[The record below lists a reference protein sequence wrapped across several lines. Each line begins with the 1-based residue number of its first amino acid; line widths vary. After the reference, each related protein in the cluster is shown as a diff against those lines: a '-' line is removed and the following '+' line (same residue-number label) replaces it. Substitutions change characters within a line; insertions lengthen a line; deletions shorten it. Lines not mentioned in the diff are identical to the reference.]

1 MKRTKIR
8 NILLSALLA
17 LTVGMPTLSFADEGA
32 SAGSGTSGGTPTPY
46 AAGDK
51 DTVADPNTASSW
63 RDWGLDYSTQS
74 VGRIWTDKTVST
86 EDIVLTGADGT
97 MTIEKSSEADFLTA
111 FSALS
116 STSNLKSKI
125 AQPLD
130 IVLVL
135 DASGSMDDPMGNGD
149 STKRIDALKVAAN
162 SFIDEIAKQNA
173 NISDPAQQH
182 QVSLVKFSGKKS
194 NQVGNDTYR
203 EDGYTYNYSQVMKNL
218 TSCVGSSA
226 DDLKSTVNAIEP
238 AGATRADYGLELAAG
253 QTSGRENAKKI
264 VVFFTDGSPT
274 SSNGFEGKVA
284 SSAVSAAK
292 SMKDAGATI
301 YSVGI
306 FSGANPAPDPTNS
319 GTSRENKFMH
329 AVSSNYPT
337 ASYTNQGFMFD
348 NWVWNFGARATN
360 SDFYKAASNAAD
372 LKTLFDEIS
381 QEITSSTGLPTEV
394 HQGYDPSTSGYI
406 TFTDQLG
413 DYMKVDSFTTIVFAK
428 QLFKNPVKLTSGNV
442 DTYTFSGEAGNVL
455 YPSGN
460 LSSIVITV
468 TRSDNLA
475 TGDLVEVKVPAA
487 LIPLRHFQIDES
499 AGTGSVDLTFPIRV
513 FFESSV
519 KEDVASALANPD
531 ATLAAYIEA
540 NTTDDDV
547 AFYANKWNGGEDGD
561 VTATFTPAKSN
572 SYYYMTEETPI
583 YTDEACT
590 VPAKGALSA
599 DGTYY
604 YKRSWYE
611 VDNNGKASL
620 RSGAIR
626 FSGNIPEAWLGYIG
640 TDASGNAVL
649 KSGAPRLTYINELLT
664 LKDDNPTATAA
675 TVLNPVWSG
684 SNIACHLGNNGKL
697 VIEKPG
703 TLAISKSL
711 DIPEGYEHA
720 EFSNDAF
727 TFTIDIDEA
736 KGQKFPAEVRNAN
749 DEPVGNA
756 FTIAFDD
763 NGEATHSLKDGETL
777 YIRGLSTGWNYT
789 VSEQLTTGFDQ
800 VAPAENN
807 DPQAATGTIAA
818 GTQAKAEFINAYR
831 PSGTLD
837 GNKSLN
843 VRKVLKGRD
852 WTANDTFRFVLSPT
866 DNAPMP
872 LGENGEPANSIV
884 LTKKDLADGGY
895 AAGAFGNITYT
906 KPGTYV
912 YEISEDQDIGAGVG
926 MSLSQ
931 ARYRVDVTVTKELAE
946 QGDNA
951 IHQGIL
957 NVSSVMVQINDD
969 DGAIVQP
976 DNDDDGAIVQPDNGV
991 DAATFTNEFAAQ
1003 EAKWEPQ
1010 VKKEYTDNSGANPLA
1025 SGMFHFRIEAVTD
1038 NTPMPNN
1045 PMIGTVNADGS
1056 VTFEDI
1062 TFTSEMIDKSFEYR
1076 ITEVVQNAD
1085 GKWINVA
1092 DANESLLQTG
1102 MTYDKSTWIVRVD
1115 VTGEEVVVPT
1125 AGYRLADAAQ
1135 GPSAE
1140 SFATFHNSYTP
1151 ESVSVPAKDFAA
1163 GTKTLTGRDMLS
1175 NETFGFELLSADGA
1189 TQSAIANGAVHLEST
1204 SAVAQGGTNGHAAGF
1219 SFGDATF
1226 KKPGTYTFMV
1236 HENLWN
1242 NQQILADGTQ
1252 GMTFD
1257 RHTATIVVT
1266 VTDNNGVLSATRAV
1280 ENSLDFTNRY
1290 TAEGDYS
1297 GLVVSKT
1304 LTGRDMGQGEFTFH
1318 IAAGT
1323 NDAAAAELLGGDG
1336 TRTFVNSEPRA
1347 AGVAYDA
1354 TLLTDLH
1361 FTQDDV
1367 GKTFTFDVFENVPSI
1382 GAPGMTYDEKIH
1394 SVVISVA
1401 SNNAGALVITTTVDG
1416 ADGNKVSFTNAY
1428 TADSATFDTQAGF
1441 GLYKVLEG
1449 GDWEANDAFSFLLEP
1464 LTMGAPMPVGAT
1476 GATATV
1482 GANMVDPATGRAP
1495 ISFGDIT
1502 FNQAGVYKYRVT
1514 EENAGRIIH
1523 GVKYTSNVAEFAV
1536 TVTDVD
1542 QNGVHTG
1549 KLEATAQLTTTPN
1562 TREFTNVAGFEYD
1575 DNQIPV
1581 NAFKRFTNNSAVEMP
1596 DMTGL
1601 FTFTLTAAE
1610 ANAPMP
1616 AATTA
1621 HNDAD
1626 GSVDFGVITFDASLF
1641 DNGPI
1646 VISSA
1651 PAAAKSA
1658 ANEPSAADKAVA
1670 SDVPAADV
1678 AAASGAGALAPD
1690 AGDAAKGEGSA
1701 PADAGAAPASDAAAD
1716 PAAKPA
1722 GDGPTTDNPPAGT
1735 NTLVFHYT
1743 ITEKAGGHADVTNDP
1758 NPAFTFEVTVTR
1770 DDAGNVTASVTSI
1783 SNYVKGEP
1791 LHVFTNTYA
1800 YAPPPPTPVDPDPD
1814 PIVAAPVAKKILEG
1828 RALVA
1833 GEFTFELVENGK
1845 VVSTGTNDAN
1855 GSVTFSGI
1863 TYAAA
1868 GTHVYTMREVGAGTT
1883 AAGVTYDTTT
1893 YQVTAKVVKS
1903 GGKLRATF
1911 TIDGADAAVFK
1922 NAYAPMGTTVILGA
1936 TKTLAGRDLA
1946 AGEFTFKLT
1955 GADGRTY
1962 EAKNAADGRIEFP
1975 AIAFD
1980 KPGTYEFTLT
1990 EVNDGQT
1997 GITYDEHVHKA
2008 IVTVSDDGKGNLVAK
2023 VTWPNGTPP
2032 TFVNTFAQ
2040 PDPEE
2045 TPTPDAKTTPGP
2057 KGWAGTPYGRLAKTG
2072 DAAMPIVCAAALAIL
2087 AAGAACSVAYGLFRK
2102 NEKEDA
2108 EK

>member
-32 SAGSGTSGGTPTPY
+32 SAGSGASGAGTTPY

-51 DTVADPNTASSW
+51 DTVADPNTASTW

-86 EDIVLTGADGT
+86 EGIALTGADGT
-97 MTIEKSSEADFLTA
+97 ITIEKSSEADFLTA

-135 DASGSMDDPMGNGD
+135 DASGSMDDSMGNGD
-149 STKRIDALKVAAN
+149 NTKRIDALKAAAN

-173 NISDPAQQH
+173 SISDPAQQH
-182 QVSLVKFSGKKS
+182 RVSLVKFSGKKS
-194 NQVGNDTYR
+194 NRVGDDTYR
-203 EDGYTYNYSQVMKNL
+203 EDGYNYNYSQVMKNL
-218 TSCVGSSA
+218 TSCVGSLA
-226 DDLKSTVNAIEP
+226 DDLKSTVNAIKP
-238 AGATRADYGLELAAG
+238 AGATQADFGLQLAAG
-253 QTSGRENAKKI
+253 QTSGREDAKKI

-274 SSNGFEGKVA
+274 SSNGFESGVA
-284 SSAVSAAK
+284 SSAVAAAK

-337 ASYTNQGFMFD
+337 ASYAWQDGQWPWESGR
-348 NWVWNFGARATN
+348 WVWNFGARATN

-394 HQGYDPSTSGYI
+394 QQGYDPSTSGYI

-428 QLFKNPVKLTSGNV
+428 QLFQNPVKTTSGNV
-442 DTYTFSGEAGNVL
+442 DTYAFSGEAGNVL

-468 TRSDNLA
+468 TKSDDLA
-475 TGDLVEVKVPAA
+475 TGDFVEVKIPAS

-499 AGTGSVDLTFPIRV
+499 AGTGNVDVTFPIRV

-519 KEDVASALANPD
+519 KEDVESALANPD
-531 ATLAAYIEA
+531 AALAAYIEA
-540 NTTDDDV
+540 NAAGDGV
-547 AFYANKWNGGEDGD
+547 AFYANKWSGGEDGD
-561 VTATFTPAKSN
+561 VLAAFTPAKSN

-590 VPAKGALSA
+590 VPAKGALNA

-604 YKRSWYE
+604 YKRSWY
-611 VDNNGKASL
+611 DIGNGQATPQ
-620 RSGAIR
+620 SGAIQ
-626 FSGNIPEAWLGYIG
+626 FSGNISESLFGYIG
-640 TDASGNAVL
+640 TDASGNAVF
-649 KSGAPRLTYINELLT
+649 KPGTPRITYIDELRT
-664 LKDDNPTATAA
+664 SKDSNPTATAA
-675 TVLNPVWSG
+675 TVLNPLWSG
-684 SNIACHLGNNGKL
+684 SSVACHLGNNGKL

-711 DIPEGYEHA
+711 VVPEGYDRA
-720 EFSNDAF
+720 DFANDTF
-727 TFTIDIDEA
+727 TFTIEIDKAE
-736 KGQKFPAEVRNAN
+736 GQEFPAEVRDAN
-749 DEPVGNA
+749 NEPVGDA
-756 FTIAFDD
+756 FTIAFD
-763 NGEATHSLKDGETL
+763 NTGKATHSLKDGETL
-777 YIRGLSTGWNYT
+777 YIRGLSAGWEYL
-789 VSEQLTTGFDQ
+789 VSEQPTTGFDQ
-800 VAPAENN
+800 VAPAENA
-807 DPQAATGTIAA
+807 DSTGTIAA
-818 GTQAKAEFINAYR
+818 GTQATAEFANAYR

-837 GNKSLN
+837 GSDSLN
-843 VRKVLKGRD
+843 VRKVLTGRD
-852 WTANDTFRFVLSPT
+852 WTGNDTFRFVLSPT

-872 LGENGEPANSIV
+872 LDENGEPNGV
-884 LTKKDLADGGY
+884 LTLTKQNLDDSGY
-895 AAGAFGNITYT
+895 AAGTFGNITYT

-912 YEISEDQDIGAGVG
+912 YEISEDQSGGAEAG

-931 ARYRVDVTVTKELAE
+931 ARYKVVVTVTDAG

-951 IHQGIL
+951 VHQGKL
-957 NVSSVMVQINDD
+957 NVSSVMGQTKDD
-969 DGAIVQP
+969 DGASVQS
-976 DNDDDGAIVQPDNGV
+976 NDGV
-991 DAATFTNEFAAQ
+991 DAATFTNVFAAT
-1003 EAKWEPQ
+1003 EEKWSPA
-1010 VKKEYTDNSGANPLA
+1010 VKKEYTDNSGVNPLED
-1025 SGMFHFRIEAVTD
+1025 GMFNFRIDPVEGS
-1038 NTPMPNN
+1038 PMPTN
-1045 PMIGTVNADGS
+1045 PIGAVNADGS

-1062 TFTSEMIDKSFEYR
+1062 VFTSNIIGKQFKYR
-1076 ITEVVQNAD
+1076 ITEVVPDGAGNWVDVANA
-1085 GKWINVA
+1085 G
-1092 DANESLLQTG
+1092 ESLLKPG
-1102 MTYDKSTWIVRVD
+1102 MTYDKSTWVVTVKIASKTVD
-1115 VTGEEVVVPT
+1115 NKQVVVCT
-1125 AGYRLADAAQ
+1125 ARYQLADAAQ
-1135 GPSAE
+1135 GSSDE
-1140 SFATFHNSYTP
+1140 SSATFRNSYTP
-1151 ESVSVPAKDFAA
+1151 ESVSVPANDFAA

-1175 NETFGFELLSADGA
+1175 NESFGFELRSGDDA
-1189 TQSAIANGAVHLEST
+1189 TQSAIKYHVVQLAST
-1204 SAVAQGGTNGHAAGF
+1204 KTVAQGGTNGQAVGF
-1219 SFGDATF
+1219 SFGGATF
-1226 KKPGTYTFMV
+1226 TKPGTYTFEV
-1236 HENLWN
+1236 HENSWN
-1242 NQQILADGTQ
+1242 SQEIPVDGTQ

-1257 RHTATIVVT
+1257 RHTATIVMT
-1266 VTDNNGVLSATRAV
+1266 VTDNNGVLSAARTV
-1280 ENSLDFTNRY
+1280 KNSLNFTNRY
-1290 TAEGDYS
+1290 TAAGDYA
-1297 GLVVSKT
+1297 GLVLSKT
-1304 LTGRDMGQGEFTFH
+1304 LNGRNMVEGEFSFQIT
-1318 IAAGT
+1318 GT
-1323 NDAAAAELLGGDG
+1323 DDAAKGLLGGNG

-1347 AGVAYDA
+1347 AGVAYEA

-1382 GAPGMTYDEKIH
+1382 GAPGMTYDKKTHRVE
-1394 SVVISVA
+1394 ISVT
-1401 SNNAGALVITTTVDG
+1401 SDNTGALVITTTVDG
-1416 ADGNKVSFTNAY
+1416 AVDNKVSFTNTY
-1428 TADSATFDTQAGF
+1428 EADPAVFDTQAGF

-1449 GDWEANDAFSFLLEP
+1449 RGWEANDAFSFRLER
-1464 LTMGAPMPVGAT
+1464 LTMGAPLPDDTMVTVRADMVG
-1476 GATATV
+1476 
-1482 GANMVDPATGRAP
+1482 PATTGHAP

-1514 EENAGRIIH
+1514 EVNAGHIID
-1523 GVKYTSNVAEFAV
+1523 GVKYSSNAAEFTV
-1536 TVTDVD
+1536 TVTDLD
-1542 QNGVHTG
+1542 EHDVHTG
-1549 KLEATAQLTTTPN
+1549 KLVATAQLTTTPN

-1601 FTFTLTAAE
+1601 FTFELIAAE

-1621 HNDAD
+1621 HNAAD

-1646 VISSA
+1646 VINSA
-1651 PAAAKSA
+1651 PAAKSA
-1658 ANEPSAADKAVA
+1658 ASESNAADKAVA
-1670 SDVPAADV
+1670 SDVPAADA
-1678 AAASGAGALAPD
+1678 AAASEAGALAPD

-1701 PADAGAAPASDAAAD
+1701 PADAGAAPASDAAAV
-1716 PAAKPA
+1716 PEAKPA
-1722 GDGPTTDNPPAGT
+1722 GDGLTTDNPPADA

-1770 DDAGNVTASVTSI
+1770 DNAGKVTANVTNVQD
-1783 SNYVKGEP
+1783 YVKGTP
-1791 LHVFTNTYA
+1791 LRTFTNTYT
-1800 YAPPPPTPVDPDPD
+1800 YTPYTPPVIPDPD
-1814 PIVAAPVAKKILEG
+1814 PIFAAPVAKKILEG

-1833 GEFTFELVENGK
+1833 GEFSFELLENGK
-1845 VVSTGTNDAN
+1845 VVSTGTNDAGGN
-1855 GSVTFSGI
+1855 VVFSDI
-1863 TYAAA
+1863 KFTEA
-1868 GTHVYTMREVGAGTT
+1868 GTHIYTMREIGAGTT

-1893 YQVTAKVVKS
+1893 YQVTATVVKI
-1903 GGKLRATF
+1903 GNELRVDFA
-1911 TIDGADAAVFK
+1911 IDGADGAVFK
-1922 NAYAPMGTTVILGA
+1922 NAYKAKGTTVIIGA
-1936 TKTLAGRDLA
+1936 TKTLEGRTLA

-1975 AIAFD
+1975 AIDFD
-1980 KPGTYEFTLT
+1980 KVGTYDFTLV
-1990 EVNDGQT
+1990 EMNDGQT
-1997 GITYDEHVHKA
+1997 GITYDGRSYK
-2008 IVTVSDDGKGNLVAK
+2008 VTVVVTDDGKGNLVAN

-2032 TFVNTFAQ
+2032 TFKNTYTKPA
-2040 PDPEE
+2040 P
-2045 TPTPDAKTTPGP
+2045 AVTPGTP
-2057 KGWAGTPYGRLAKTG
+2057 GTPGKPPARFAKTG
-2072 DAAMPIVCAAALAIL
+2072 DETMPIACVATLAIL
-2087 AAGAACSVAYGLFRK
+2087 AAGAVGAAAFGALRK
-2102 NEKEDA
+2102 REKGDERQ
-2108 EK
+2108 

>member
-32 SAGSGTSGGTPTPY
+32 SAGSGASGVNPTPY

-51 DTVADPNTASSW
+51 GTVADPNTASSW

-74 VGRIWTDKTVST
+74 VGRIWSDKTVST

-97 MTIEKSSEADFLTA
+97 MTIAKSPEADFLTA

-182 QVSLVKFSGKKS
+182 QVSLVKFAGKIS

-203 EDGYTYNYSQVMKNL
+203 DGRYTYNYSQVMKNL

-226 DDLKSTVNAIEP
+226 DDLKRTVNDIRP
-238 AGATRADYGLELAAG
+238 AGSTRADYGLQFAAG

-274 SSNGFEGKVA
+274 SSSGFEDGVA
-284 SSAVSAAK
+284 GDAVSAAK
-292 SMKDAGATI
+292 SMKDAGATV

-306 FSGANPAPDPTNS
+306 FSGANPVADPANS
-319 GTSRENKFMH
+319 GTSDENKFMH

-337 ASYTNQGFMFD
+337 ASYTDQGWVIS
-348 NWVWNFGARATN
+348 NWVWSFGARATD

-394 HQGYDPSTSGYI
+394 QQGYDPSTSGYI

-428 QLFKNPVKLTSGNV
+428 QLFQNPEKTTSGNV

-460 LSSIVITV
+460 LNSIVITV
-468 TRSDNLA
+468 TKSDNLA
-475 TGDLVEVKVPAA
+475 TGDLVEVKIPAA

-499 AGTGSVDLTFPIRV
+499 ASTGSVDLTFPIRV

-519 KEDVASALANPD
+519 KEGMESALANPD

-540 NTTDDDV
+540 NTTDNGV
-547 AFYANKWNGGEDGD
+547 AFHANKWSGGEDGD
-561 VTATFTPAKSN
+561 VAATFTPAKSN

-611 VDNNGKASL
+611 IGNGKATL
-620 RSGAIR
+620 QSGAIQ
-626 FSGNIPEAWLGYIG
+626 FSGNIPESWLGYIG
-640 TDASGNAVL
+640 TDASGNAVF
-649 KSGAPRLTYINELLT
+649 KAGTPRFTYINELRT
-664 LKDDNPTATAA
+664 VKSDNPTTTAT

-684 SNIACHLGNNGKL
+684 SSIACHLGNNGKL

-711 DIPEGYEHA
+711 VVPEGYDRA
-720 EFSNDAF
+720 DFANDTF
-727 TFTIDIDEA
+727 TFTIEIDKAE
-736 KGQKFPAEVRNAN
+736 GQEFPAEVRDVNN
-749 DEPVGNA
+749 EPVGDA
-756 FTIAFDD
+756 FTIAFDN
-763 NGEATHSLKDGETL
+763 NGTVTHSLKDGETL
-777 YIRGLSTGWNYT
+777 IIRGLSAGWEYL
-789 VSEQLTTGFDQ
+789 VSEQPTMGFDQ
-800 VAPAENN
+800 IAPEENN
-807 DPQAATGTIAA
+807 DPQAATGAIAA
-818 GTQAKAEFINAYR
+818 GAQAKAEFTNAYR

-837 GNKSLN
+837 NDDALAVK
-843 VRKVLKGRD
+843 KVLTGRS
-852 WTANDTFRFVLSPT
+852 WTDNDAFRFILTPTT

-872 LGENGEPANSIV
+872 LDENGEPANSIV
-884 LTKKDLADGGY
+884 LTKQDLADGGY
-895 AAGAFGNITYT
+895 AAGTFGNITYT
-906 KPGTYV
+906 KPGTYF
-912 YEISEDQDIGAGVG
+912 YEISEDQTVGAGAG

-931 ARYRVDVTVTKELAE
+931 ARYRVVVTVTDVPAE

-969 DGAIVQP
+969 DGASVQS
-976 DNDDDGAIVQPDNGV
+976 DDGV
-991 DAATFTNEFAAQ
+991 DAATFTNEFAAR
-1003 EAKWEPQ
+1003 EAKWNPA

-1025 SGMFHFRIEAVTD
+1025 RGMFNFRIEPVVDWA
-1038 NTPMPNN
+1038 PMPAN
-1045 PMIGTVNADGS
+1045 PIGEVNADGS
-1056 VTFEDI
+1056 VTFGDI
-1062 TFTSEMIDKSFEYR
+1062 VFTGDMIGESFEYR
-1076 ITEVVQNAD
+1076 ITELVPD
-1085 GKWINVA
+1085 GAGNWINVA
-1092 DANESLLQTG
+1092 DADASLLQTG
-1102 MTYDKSTWIVRVD
+1102 MTYDESTWVVRVD
-1115 VTGEEVVVPT
+1115 IASEVIDNEQVVVW
-1125 AGYRLADAAQ
+1125 AASYRLADAAQ
-1135 GPSAE
+1135 GSPAE
-1140 SFATFHNSYTP
+1140 PFATFRNSYTP
-1151 ESVSVPAKDFAA
+1151 TPVSVPAEGFAA
-1163 GTKTLTGRDMLS
+1163 GTKTLAGRDMLP
-1175 NETFGFELLSADGA
+1175 NETFGFVLLPGDDA
-1189 TQSAIANGAVHLEST
+1189 TQSAIANGAVRLTST
-1204 SAVAQGGTNGHAAGF
+1204 DAVALRGTNGQAVDF

-1226 KKPGTYTFMV
+1226 TKPGTYTFMV
-1236 HENLWN
+1236 RENSWN
-1242 NQQILADGTQ
+1242 SQRIPADGTQ
-1252 GMTFD
+1252 GMAFD

-1266 VTDNNGVLSATRAV
+1266 VTDNDGVLAATRTV

-1290 TAEGDYS
+1290 TAEGDYT
-1297 GLVVSKT
+1297 GLVLSKT
-1304 LTGRDMGQGEFTFH
+1304 LNGRDMDQGEFTFH
-1318 IAAGT
+1318 IAGT
-1323 NDAAAAELLGGDG
+1323 NDAAAALLGGDG

-1347 AGVAYDA
+1347 AGVAYEA

-1361 FTQDDV
+1361 FTQDDA
-1367 GKTFTFDVFENVPSI
+1367 GKTFTFDVYENVPSI
-1382 GAPGMTYDEKIH
+1382 GAPGMTYDKTIH
-1394 SVVISVA
+1394 SVVVSVA
-1401 SNNAGALVITTTVDG
+1401 SDNAGALVITTTVDG
-1416 ADGNKVSFTNAY
+1416 AAGNKASFTNAY
-1428 TADSATFDTQAGF
+1428 AADPATFDTQAGF

-1449 GDWEANDAFSFLLEP
+1449 RDWEANDAFSFLLEP
-1464 LTMGAPMPVGAT
+1464 VTMGAPLPGDTMV
-1476 GATATV
+1476 TV
-1482 GANMVDPATGRAP
+1482 GADMVDPATGHAP

-1514 EENAGRIIH
+1514 EANAGHIIG
-1523 GVKYTSNVAEFAV
+1523 GVQYSSNVAEFTV
-1536 TVTDVD
+1536 TVTDLD
-1542 QNGVHTG
+1542 ENGVHTG
-1549 KLEATAQLTTTPN
+1549 KLVATAQLTTTPN

-1581 NAFKRFTNNSAVEMP
+1581 NAFKRFVNNSAVEMP

-1601 FTFTLTAAE
+1601 FTFSLTAAE

-1616 AATTA
+1616 VATTA
-1621 HNDAD
+1621 HNGAD

-1646 VISSA
+1646 VINSA
-1651 PAAAKSA
+1651 PAA
-1658 ANEPSAADKAVA
+1658 
-1670 SDVPAADV
+1670 
-1678 AAASGAGALAPD
+1678 
-1690 AGDAAKGEGSA
+1690 
-1701 PADAGAAPASDAAAD
+1701 DAAAV

-1722 GDGPTTDNPPAGT
+1722 SDGPTTDNPSVDA

-1758 NPAFTFEVTVTR
+1758 NPTFTFEVTVTR
-1770 DDAGNVTASVTSI
+1770 DNAGNVTANVT
-1783 SNYVKGEP
+1783 NVQDYVKGTP
-1791 LHVFTNTYA
+1791 LRTFTNTYT
-1800 YAPPPPTPVDPDPD
+1800 YTPPIIPDPD
-1814 PIVAAPVAKKILEG
+1814 PIFAAPVAKKILEG

-1833 GEFTFELVENGK
+1833 GEFSFELLENGK
-1845 VVSTGTNDAN
+1845 VVSTGTNDADGN
-1855 GSVTFSGI
+1855 VVFSDI
-1863 TYAAA
+1863 EFTEA
-1868 GTHVYTMREVGAGTT
+1868 GTHIYTMREIGAGTT
-1883 AAGVTYDTTT
+1883 AAGVTYDATT
-1893 YQVTAKVVKS
+1893 YQVTADVVEIDNE
-1903 GGKLRATF
+1903 LRVDFA
-1911 TIDGADAAVFK
+1911 IDGVDGAVFK
-1922 NAYAPMGTTVILGA
+1922 NAYKAKGTTVIIGA
-1936 TKTLAGRDLA
+1936 TKTLEGRTLA

-1955 GADGRTY
+1955 GTDGRTY

-1975 AIAFD
+1975 AIDFD
-1980 KPGTYEFTLT
+1980 KVGTYDFTLV
-1990 EVNDGQT
+1990 EMNDGQT
-1997 GITYDEHVHKA
+1997 GITYDGRSYK
-2008 IVTVSDDGKGNLVAK
+2008 VTVVVTDDGKGNLVAN

-2032 TFVNTFAQ
+2032 TFKNTYTKPVPAV
-2040 PDPEE
+2040 
-2045 TPTPDAKTTPGP
+2045 TPG
-2057 KGWAGTPYGRLAKTG
+2057 TPGKPPARFAKTG
-2072 DAAMPIVCAAALAIL
+2072 DTAMPIACAATLAIL
-2087 AAGAACSVAYGLFRK
+2087 AAGAVGAAAFGALRK
-2102 NEKEDA
+2102 REKGD
-2108 EK
+2108 KRQ

>member
-32 SAGSGTSGGTPTPY
+32 SAESGASGAGATPY

-51 DTVADPNTASSW
+51 DTVADPNTASTW
-63 RDWGLDYSTQS
+63 RNWGLDYSTQS

-86 EDIVLTGADGT
+86 EGIELTGADGT
-97 MTIEKSSEADFLTA
+97 ITIEKSSEADFLTA

-116 STSNLKSKI
+116 STSNLKSTV

-135 DASGSMDDPMGNGD
+135 DASGSMDDSMGNGD
-149 STKRIDALKVAAN
+149 NTKRIDALKAAAN

-182 QVSLVKFSGKKS
+182 QVSLVKFAGKKS

-203 EDGYTYNYSQVMKNL
+203 DGKYTYNYSQVMKNL
-218 TSCVGSSA
+218 TSCVGSLA
-226 DDLKSTVNAIEP
+226 DDLKSTVNAIKP
-238 AGATRADYGLELAAG
+238 AGATQADFGLQLAAG
-253 QTSGRENAKKI
+253 QTSGREDAKKI

-274 SSNGFEGKVA
+274 SSNGFESGVA
-284 SSAVSAAK
+284 SSAVAAAK

-337 ASYTNQGFMFD
+337 ASYAWQDGQWPWESGR
-348 NWVWNFGARATN
+348 WVWNFGARATN

-381 QEITSSTGLPTEV
+381 QEITSSAGHPTEV
-394 HQGYDPSTSGYI
+394 EQGYNPSTSGYI

-428 QLFKNPVKLTSGNV
+428 QLFQNSVKSTSGNV

-468 TRSDNLA
+468 TKSDNLA
-475 TGDLVEVKVPAA
+475 TGDLVEVKIPAA

-499 AGTGSVDLTFPIRV
+499 AGTGNVDMTFPIRV

-519 KEDVASALANPD
+519 KEDVESALANPD
-531 ATLAAYIEA
+531 AALAAYIEA
-540 NTTDDDV
+540 NAAGDGV
-547 AFYANKWNGGEDGD
+547 AFYANKWSGGEDGD
-561 VTATFTPAKSN
+561 VLAAFTPAKSN

-590 VPAKGALSA
+590 VPAKGALNA

-604 YKRSWYE
+604 YKRSWY
-611 VDNNGKASL
+611 DIGNGQAKPQ
-620 RSGAIR
+620 SGAIQ
-626 FSGNIPEAWLGYIG
+626 FPGNISESLFGYIG
-640 TDASGNAVL
+640 TDASGNAVF
-649 KSGAPRLTYINELLT
+649 KPGTPRITYIDELRT
-664 LKDDNPTATAA
+664 PKDSNPTATAT
-675 TVLNPVWSG
+675 TVLNPLWSG
-684 SNIACHLGNNGKL
+684 SSVACHLGNNGKL

-711 DIPEGYEHA
+711 VVPEGYDRA
-720 EFSNDAF
+720 DFANDTF
-727 TFTIDIDEA
+727 TFTIKIDKAE
-736 KGQKFPAEVRNAN
+736 GQEFPAEVRDVNN
-749 DEPVGNA
+749 EPVGDA
-756 FTIAFDD
+756 FTIAFD
-763 NGEATHSLKDGETL
+763 NSGQATHSLKDGETL
-777 YIRGLSTGWNYT
+777 YIRGLSAGWEYL
-789 VSEQLTTGFDQ
+789 VSEQPTTGFDQ
-800 VAPAENN
+800 VAPAENA
-807 DPQAATGTIAA
+807 DSTGTIAA
-818 GTQAKAEFINAYR
+818 GEQAKAEFTNAYR

-837 GNKSLN
+837 GSDSLN
-843 VRKVLKGRD
+843 VHKVLKGRD
-852 WTANDTFRFVLSPT
+852 WTDNDTFRFILTPTT

-872 LGENGEPANSIV
+872 LDNEGKPVSAITLTRNNS
-884 LTKKDLADGGY
+884 TGAGY
-895 AAGAFGNITYT
+895 AMGAFGNITYT
-906 KPGTYV
+906 KPGTYI

-931 ARYRVDVTVTKELAE
+931 ARYRVVVTVTEELAE
-946 QGDNA
+946 QGDAA
-951 IHQGIL
+951 IHQGKL
-957 NVSSVMVQINDD
+957 SATSVMTQVANDD
-969 DGAIVQP
+969 GEQVASSTPV
-976 DNDDDGAIVQPDNGV
+976 N
-991 DAATFTNEFAAQ
+991 AATFTNEYAAK

-1038 NTPMPNN
+1038 NAPIPSN
-1045 PMIGTVNADGS
+1045 PIGSVNADSS
-1056 VTFEDI
+1056 VTFEEV
-1062 TFTSEMIDKSFEYR
+1062 TFTGDMIDSDMIDKQFEYR
-1076 ITEVVQNAD
+1076 ITEVVQDGHGEWVDVAKANA
-1085 GKWINVA
+1085 
-1092 DANESLLQTG
+1092 SQLQSG
-1102 MTYDKSTWIVRVD
+1102 MTYDKSTWVVTVAITSKIVD
-1115 VTGEEVVVPT
+1115 GEQVVVCT
-1125 AGYRLADAAQ
+1125 ASYQLADAAQ
-1135 GPSAE
+1135 GSQAKD
-1140 SFATFHNSYTP
+1140 FATFRNSYTP
-1151 ESVSVPAKDFAA
+1151 TPVSIPAKDFAS
-1163 GTKTLTGRDMLS
+1163 GTKTLTGRDMLP
-1175 NETFGFELLSADGA
+1175 NETFGFELLSADDA
-1189 TQSAIANGAVHLEST
+1189 TQSAIKYDVVRLTST
-1204 SAVAQGGTNGHAAGF
+1204 DAVAQGGTNGNAVDF

-1226 KKPGTYTFMV
+1226 TKPGAYTFLM
-1236 HENLWN
+1236 HENSWN
-1242 NQQILADGTQ
+1242 SQDIPVADGEK
-1252 GMTFD
+1252 GMAFD
-1257 RHTATIVVT
+1257 RHTAKIVVT
-1266 VTDNNGVLSATRAV
+1266 VTDNNGVLTATRTV

-1290 TAEGDYS
+1290 TAEGDYA
-1297 GLVVSKT
+1297 GLVLSKT
-1304 LTGRDMGQGEFTFH
+1304 LNGRDMDQGEFTFH
-1318 IAAGT
+1318 IAGT
-1323 NDAAAAELLGGDG
+1323 NDAAAALLGGDG

-1347 AGVAYDA
+1347 AGVAYEA

-1361 FTQDDV
+1361 FTQDDA

-1382 GAPGMTYDEKIH
+1382 GAPGMTYDKTMH
-1394 SVVISVA
+1394 SVAISVA
-1401 SNNAGALVITTTVDG
+1401 SDNAGALVITTTVDG
-1416 ADGNKVSFTNAY
+1416 AAGNKVSFTNAY
-1428 TADSATFDTQAGF
+1428 AADPATFDTQAGF

-1449 GDWEANDAFSFLLEP
+1449 RDWEANDAFSFLLEP
-1464 LTMGAPMPVGAT
+1464 LTMGAPLPGDTIV
-1476 GATATV
+1476 TV
-1482 GANMVDPATGRAP
+1482 GADMVDPATGHAP

-1502 FNQAGVYKYRVT
+1502 YNQVGVYKYRVT
-1514 EENAGRIIH
+1514 EINAGYIIG
-1523 GVKYTSNVAEFAV
+1523 GVKYSSNAAEFTV
-1536 TVTDVD
+1536 TVTDLD
-1542 QNGVHTG
+1542 ENGVHAG
-1549 KLEATAQLTTTPN
+1549 KLVATAQLTTTPN

-1601 FTFTLTAAE
+1601 FTFELIAAE

-1616 AATTA
+1616 VATTA

-1646 VISSA
+1646 VINSA
-1651 PAAAKSA
+1651 PVAAKSA
-1658 ANEPSAADKAVA
+1658 ASESNAADKAVA
-1670 SDVPAADV
+1670 SDVPAADA

-1701 PADAGAAPASDAAAD
+1701 PADVGAV

-1722 GDGPTTDNPPAGT
+1722 GDGPTTDNTPADA

-1770 DDAGNVTASVTSI
+1770 DNAGNVTANVT
-1783 SNYVKGEP
+1783 NVQDYVKGTP
-1791 LHVFTNTYA
+1791 LRTFTNTYT
-1800 YAPPPPTPVDPDPD
+1800 YTPPVIPDPD
-1814 PIVAAPVAKKILEG
+1814 PIFAAPVAKKILEG

-1833 GEFTFELVENGK
+1833 GEFSFELLENGK
-1845 VVSTGTNDAN
+1845 VVSTGTNDADGN
-1855 GSVTFSGI
+1855 VVFSDI
-1863 TYAAA
+1863 KFTEA
-1868 GTHVYTMREVGAGTT
+1868 GTHIYTMREIGAGTT
-1883 AAGVTYDTTT
+1883 AAGVTYDATT
-1893 YQVTAKVVKS
+1893 YQVTADVVEIDNE
-1903 GGKLRATF
+1903 LRVDFA
-1911 TIDGADAAVFK
+1911 IDGADGAVFK
-1922 NAYAPMGTTVILGA
+1922 NAYKAKGTTVIIGA
-1936 TKTLAGRDLA
+1936 TKTLEGRTLA

-1975 AIAFD
+1975 AIDFD
-1980 KPGTYEFTLT
+1980 KVGTYDFTLV
-1990 EVNDGQT
+1990 EMNDGQT
-1997 GITYDEHVHKA
+1997 GITYDDRSYK
-2008 IVTVSDDGKGNLVAK
+2008 VTVVVTDDGKGNLVAN

-2032 TFVNTFAQ
+2032 TFKNTYTKPVPAV
-2040 PDPEE
+2040 
-2045 TPTPDAKTTPGP
+2045 TPG
-2057 KGWAGTPYGRLAKTG
+2057 TPGKPPARFAKTG
-2072 DAAMPIVCAAALAIL
+2072 DETMSIACAATLAIL
-2087 AAGAACSVAYGLFRK
+2087 AAGAVGAAAFGALRK
-2102 NEKEDA
+2102 REKGDERQ
-2108 EK
+2108 

>member
-32 SAGSGTSGGTPTPY
+32 SAGSGASGVSPTPY

-51 DTVADPNTASSW
+51 GTVADPNTASSW

-97 MTIEKSSEADFLTA
+97 MTIAKSPEADFLTA

-182 QVSLVKFSGKKS
+182 QVSLVKFSGDKS
-194 NQVGNDTYR
+194 NQVGNGTYR
-203 EDGYTYNYSQVMKNL
+203 KGGYTYNFSQVMKNL

-226 DDLKSTVNAIEP
+226 DELKSTVNAISP
-238 AGATRADYGLELAAG
+238 AGSTRADYGLELAAG
-253 QTSGRENAKKI
+253 QKSGRENAKKI

-274 SSNGFEGKVA
+274 SSSGFEDGVA
-284 SSAVSAAK
+284 GDAVSAAK

-306 FSGANPAPDPTNS
+306 FSGANPVADPANS
-319 GTSRENKFMH
+319 GTSDENKFMH

-337 ASYTNQGFMFD
+337 ASYSWQNGQWPWESGR
-348 NWVWNFGARATN
+348 WVWNFGARATD

-394 HQGYDPSTSGYI
+394 QQGYDPSTSGYI

-428 QLFKNPVKLTSGNV
+428 QLFQNPVKSTSGNV

-468 TRSDNLA
+468 TKSDNLA
-475 TGDLVEVKVPAA
+475 TGDLVEVKIPAA

-499 AGTGSVDLTFPIRV
+499 ASTGSVDLTFPIRV

-519 KEDVASALANPD
+519 KEGMESALANPD
-531 ATLAAYIEA
+531 ATLATYIEA
-540 NTTDDDV
+540 NTTGDGV

-561 VTATFTPAKSN
+561 VLATFTPAKSN

-604 YKRSWYE
+604 YQRSWYE
-611 VDNNGKASL
+611 IGNGKATL
-620 RSGAIR
+620 QSGAIQ
-626 FSGNIPEAWLGYIG
+626 FSGNIPESWLGYIG
-640 TDASGNAVL
+640 TDASGNAVF
-649 KSGAPRLTYINELLT
+649 KAGTPRFTYINELRT
-664 LKDDNPTATAA
+664 VKSDNPTTTAT

-684 SNIACHLGNNGKL
+684 SSIACHLGNNGKL

-711 DIPEGYEHA
+711 VVPEGYDRA
-720 EFSNDAF
+720 DFANDTF
-727 TFTIDIDEA
+727 TFTIEIDKAE
-736 KGQKFPAEVRNAN
+736 GREFPAEVRDVNN
-749 DEPVGNA
+749 EPVGDA
-756 FTIAFDD
+756 FTITFDN
-763 NGEATHSLKDGETL
+763 NGKATHTLKDGETL
-777 YIRGLSTGWNYT
+777 IIRGLSAGWEYL
-789 VSEQLTTGFDQ
+789 VSEQPTTGFDQ
-800 VAPAENN
+800 IAPAENN

-818 GTQAKAEFINAYR
+818 GAQAKAEFTNAYR

-837 GNKSLN
+837 NDDALAVK
-843 VRKVLKGRD
+843 KVLTGRS
-852 WTANDTFRFVLSPT
+852 WTDNDAFRFILTPTT

-872 LGENGEPANSIV
+872 LDENGEPANSIV
-884 LTKKDLADGGY
+884 LTKQDLADGGY
-895 AAGAFGNITYT
+895 AAGTFGNITYT
-906 KPGTYV
+906 KPGTYF
-912 YEISEDQDIGAGVG
+912 YEISEDQTVGAGAG

-931 ARYRVDVTVTKELAE
+931 ARYRVVVTVTDVPAE

-969 DGAIVQP
+969 DGASVQS
-976 DNDDDGAIVQPDNGV
+976 DDGV
-991 DAATFTNEFAAQ
+991 DAATFTNEFAAR
-1003 EAKWEPQ
+1003 EAKWNPA

-1025 SGMFHFRIEAVTD
+1025 RGMFNFRIEPVVDWA
-1038 NTPMPNN
+1038 PMPAN
-1045 PMIGTVNADGS
+1045 PIGTVNADGS
-1056 VTFEDI
+1056 VTFGDI
-1062 TFTSEMIDKSFEYR
+1062 VFTGDMIGESFEYR
-1076 ITEVVQNAD
+1076 ITELVPD
-1085 GKWINVA
+1085 GAGNWVKVA
-1092 DANESLLQTG
+1092 DADASQLQTG
-1102 MTYDKSTWIVRVD
+1102 MSYDESTWVVRVD
-1115 VTGEEVVVPT
+1115 ITSEVVDNEQVVVWT
-1125 AGYRLADAAQ
+1125 ASYQLADAAQ
-1135 GPSAE
+1135 GSQAE
-1140 SFATFHNSYTP
+1140 SFATFRNSYTP
-1151 ESVSVPAKDFAA
+1151 TPVNVPAEDFAA
-1163 GTKTLTGRDMLS
+1163 GTKTLTGRDMLP
-1175 NETFGFELLSADGA
+1175 NETFGFVLLPADDA
-1189 TQSAIANGAVHLEST
+1189 TQSAIANGAVRLTST
-1204 SAVAQGGTNGHAAGF
+1204 DAVALRGTNGQAVDF

-1226 KKPGTYTFMV
+1226 TKPGTYTFMV
-1236 HENLWN
+1236 RENSWN
-1242 NQQILADGTQ
+1242 SQRIPADGTQ
-1252 GMTFD
+1252 GMAFD

-1266 VTDNNGVLSATRAV
+1266 VTDNNGVLAATRTV

-1290 TAEGDYS
+1290 TAEGDYA
-1297 GLVVSKT
+1297 GLVLSKT
-1304 LTGRDMGQGEFTFH
+1304 LNGRDMDQGEFTFH
-1318 IAAGT
+1318 IAGT
-1323 NDAAAAELLGGDG
+1323 NDAAAVLLGGDG

-1347 AGVAYDA
+1347 AGVAYEA

-1361 FTQDDV
+1361 FTQDDA

-1382 GAPGMTYDEKIH
+1382 GAPGMTYDKTMH
-1394 SVVISVA
+1394 SVAISVA
-1401 SNNAGALVITTTVDG
+1401 SDNAGALVITTTVDG
-1416 ADGNKVSFTNAY
+1416 AVGNKVSFTNAY
-1428 TADSATFDTQAGF
+1428 AADPATFDTQAGF

-1449 GDWEANDAFSFLLEP
+1449 RDWEANDAFSFLLEP
-1464 LTMGAPMPVGAT
+1464 LTMGAPLPGDTIV
-1476 GATATV
+1476 TV
-1482 GANMVDPATGRAP
+1482 GADMVDPATGHAP

-1502 FNQAGVYKYRVT
+1502 YNQVGVYKYRVT
-1514 EENAGRIIH
+1514 EINAGYIIG
-1523 GVKYTSNVAEFAV
+1523 GVKYSSNAAEFTV
-1536 TVTDVD
+1536 TVTDLD
-1542 QNGVHTG
+1542 ENGVHTG
-1549 KLEATAQLTTTPN
+1549 RLVATAQLTTTPN

-1601 FTFTLTAAE
+1601 FTFELTAAE

-1646 VISSA
+1646 VINSA
-1651 PAAAKSA
+1651 PVADA

-1670 SDVPAADV
+1670 SDVPAADAAV
-1678 AAASGAGALAPD
+1678 APEAGALAPD
-1690 AGDAAKGEGSA
+1690 LGDADKGEGSA
-1701 PADAGAAPASDAAAD
+1701 PADAGAAPAADAAAV

-1722 GDGPTTDNPPAGT
+1722 GDGPTTDNPPADA

-1770 DDAGNVTASVTSI
+1770 SNDGNVTARVT
-1783 SNYVKGEP
+1783 NVQDYVKGTP
-1791 LHVFTNTYA
+1791 LRTFTNTYT
-1800 YAPPPPTPVDPDPD
+1800 YTPPIIPDPD
-1814 PIVAAPVAKKILEG
+1814 PIFAAPVAKKILEG

-1833 GEFTFELVENGK
+1833 GEFSFELLENGK
-1845 VVSTGTNDAN
+1845 VVSTGTNDADGN
-1855 GSVTFSGI
+1855 VVFSDI
-1863 TYAAA
+1863 EFTEA
-1868 GTHVYTMREVGAGTT
+1868 GTHIYTMREIGAGTT
-1883 AAGVTYDTTT
+1883 AAGVTYDATT
-1893 YQVTAKVVKS
+1893 YQVTADVVEIDNE
-1903 GGKLRATF
+1903 LRVDFA
-1911 TIDGADAAVFK
+1911 IDGVDGAVFK
-1922 NAYAPMGTTVILGA
+1922 NAYKAKGTTVIIGA
-1936 TKTLAGRDLA
+1936 TKTLEGRTLA

-1975 AIAFD
+1975 AIGFD
-1980 KPGTYEFTLT
+1980 KVGTYDFTLV
-1990 EVNDGQT
+1990 EMNDGQT
-1997 GITYDEHVHKA
+1997 GITYDGRSYK
-2008 IVTVSDDGKGNLVAK
+2008 VTVVVTDDGNGNLVAD

-2032 TFVNTFAQ
+2032 TFKNTYTKPVPAVI
-2040 PDPEE
+2040 PG
-2045 TPTPDAKTTPGP
+2045 TPGKP
-2057 KGWAGTPYGRLAKTG
+2057 PARFAKTG
-2072 DAAMPIVCAAALAIL
+2072 DTAMPIACAATLAIL
-2087 AAGAACSVAYGLFRK
+2087 AAGAVGAAAFGALRK
-2102 NEKEDA
+2102 REKGD
-2108 EK
+2108 KRQ

>member
-17 LTVGMPTLSFADEGA
+17 LTIGMPTLSFADEGA
-32 SAGSGTSGGTPTPY
+32 SAGSGSSGGTPTPY

-51 DTVADPNTASSW
+51 DTKADPNTASTW
-63 RDWGLDYSTQS
+63 RNWGLDYSTQS

-97 MTIEKSSEADFLTA
+97 MTIEKSPEADFLTA

-149 STKRIDALKVAAN
+149 STKRIDALKTAAN
-162 SFIDEIAKQNA
+162 SFIDEIATQNA

-182 QVSLVKFSGKKS
+182 QVSLVKFAGNKS
-194 NQVGNDTYR
+194 DQVGNSTYR
-203 EDGYTYNYSQVMKNL
+203 DGGYTYNHSQVMKNL
-218 TSCVGSSA
+218 TPCVGSSV
-226 DDLKSTVNAIEP
+226 DDLKSTVKDIKP
-238 AGATRADYGLELAAG
+238 AGATQADYGLELAAG

-274 SSNGFEGKVA
+274 SYSNFEDEVA
-284 SSAVSAAK
+284 GDAVSAAK

-306 FSGANPAPDPTNS
+306 FSGANPSADPMNS
-319 GTSRENKFMH
+319 GTSNENKFMH

-337 ASYTNQGFMFD
+337 ASYSWQNGQWSWESGWESGR
-348 NWVWNFGARATN
+348 WVWNFGARATD

-394 HQGYDPSTSGYI
+394 QQGYDPSTSGYI

-428 QLFKNPVKLTSGNV
+428 QLFQNPAKTTSGNV
-442 DTYTFSGEAGNVL
+442 DTYTFSGIAGSVL

-460 LSSIVITV
+460 LNSIVITV

-475 TGDLVEVKVPAA
+475 TGDLVEVKIPAA

-519 KEDVASALANPD
+519 KEGVESALANPD
-531 ATLAAYIEA
+531 ATLATYVEK
-540 NTTDDDV
+540 NTTDNGV
-547 AFYANKWNGGEDGD
+547 AFYANKWSGGEDGD
-561 VTATFTPAKSN
+561 VAATFTPAKSN

-590 VPAKGALSA
+590 VPAKGALRA
-599 DGTYY
+599 DSTYY

-611 VDNNGKASL
+611 IDKGKATPQS
-620 RSGAIR
+620 SVIQ

-640 TDASGNAVL
+640 TDASGNAVF
-649 KSGAPRLTYINELLT
+649 KAGTPRFTYINELCT
-664 LKDDNPTATAA
+664 PKGANPTATAK

-684 SNIACHLGNNGKL
+684 SNVACHLGNNGKL
-697 VIEKPG
+697 VVEKPG

-711 DIPEGYEHA
+711 VVPEGYKRA
-720 EFSNDAF
+720 DFVNDTF
-727 TFTIDIDEA
+727 TFDIEIDKA
-736 KGQKFPAEVRNAN
+736 KGQKFPAEVRDAN
-749 DEPVGNA
+749 NKPVGDA
-756 FTIAFDD
+756 FTITFDN
-763 NGEATHSLKDGETL
+763 NGKATRSLKDGETL
-777 YIRGLSTGWNYT
+777 YIFGLDGGWEYS
-789 VSEQLTTGFDQ
+789 VSEQPTAGFTQ
-800 VAPAENN
+800 VAPVDN
-807 DPQAATGTIAA
+807 DGAPVAATGTIPV
-818 GTQAKAEFINAYR
+818 GSQAKAEFINDYH
-831 PSGTLD
+831 PTGTLV
-837 GNKSLN
+837 GSGSLMIH
-843 VRKVLKGRD
+843 KVLKGRSWSGSD
-852 WTANDTFRFVLSPT
+852 NFRFVLSAVT
-866 DNAPMP
+866 SAAPMP
-872 LGENGEPANSIV
+872 LDDEGKPVSAITLTRDNS
-884 LTKKDLADGGY
+884 TGAGY
-895 AAGAFGNITYT
+895 AAGTFGNITYT

-912 YEISEDQDIGAGVG
+912 YEISEDQSVGAGAG

-931 ARYRVDVTVTKELAE
+931 ARYRVVVTVTEELAE
-946 QGDNA
+946 QGNAA
-951 IHQGIL
+951 IHQGKL
-957 NVSSVMVQINDD
+957 SATSVMTQVANDD
-969 DGAIVQP
+969 GEQVASSTPV
-976 DNDDDGAIVQPDNGV
+976 N
-991 DAATFTNEFAAQ
+991 AATFTNEYAAK

-1025 SGMFHFRIEAVTD
+1025 SGMFHFRIDSDGA
-1038 NTPMPNN
+1038 PMPKN
-1045 PMIGTVNADGS
+1045 PIGAVNADGS
-1056 VTFEDI
+1056 VEFEDI
-1062 TFTSEMIDKSFEYR
+1062 VFTGDMIGKSFQYR
-1076 ITEVVQNAD
+1076 ITEVVKDSAGNWVNVTNAD
-1085 GKWINVA
+1085 A
-1092 DANESLLQTG
+1092 QLQRG
-1102 MTYDKSTWIVRVD
+1102 MTYDDSTWIVTVVIANEVID
-1115 VTGEEVVVPT
+1115 NEQVVVWT
-1125 AGYRLADAAQ
+1125 ASYQRAGAAE
-1135 GPSAE
+1135 GSSAE
-1140 SFATFHNSYTP
+1140 CATFSNFYTP
-1151 ESVSVPAKDFAA
+1151 ESATVPAKDFAA

-1175 NETFGFELLSADGA
+1175 NETFGFELLPADGA
-1189 TQSAIANGAVHLEST
+1189 TQSAIGNDVVLGST
-1204 SAVAQGGTNGHAAGF
+1204 SAVAQGGTNGHAVGF

-1236 HENLWN
+1236 RENLWN
-1242 NQQILADGTQ
+1242 SQRIPDDGTQ
-1252 GMTFD
+1252 GMAFD

-1266 VTDNNGVLSATRAV
+1266 VTDNNGKLSATRAV
-1280 ENSLDFTNRY
+1280 ENSLNFTNRY
-1290 TAEGDYS
+1290 TAEGDYT
-1297 GLVVSKT
+1297 GLVLSKT
-1304 LTGRDMGQGEFTFH
+1304 LNGRNMAAGEFSFT
-1318 IAAGT
+1318 IAGA
-1323 NDAAAAELLGGDG
+1323 NDAAKKLLGGDG

-1347 AGVAYDA
+1347 AGVAYEA

-1367 GKTFTFDVFENVPSI
+1367 GKTFTFNVCENVPTDE
-1382 GAPGMTYDEKIH
+1382 APGMTYDKKEH
-1394 SVVISVA
+1394 SVAISVA
-1401 SNNAGALVITTTVDG
+1401 SDDAGALVITTKVDG

-1428 TADSATFDTQAGF
+1428 TAESATFDTQAGF

-1449 GDWEANDAFSFLLEP
+1449 RVWEANDAFSFLLEP
-1464 LTMGAPMPVGAT
+1464 LTMGAPLPDHTRV
-1476 GATATV
+1476 TV
-1482 GANMVDPATGRAP
+1482 GANMVDLATGHAP

-1542 QNGVHTG
+1542 AQGVHTG
-1549 KLEATAQLTTTPN
+1549 KHEANAQLTTTPN
-1562 TREFTNVAGFEYD
+1562 TLEFTNLAGFEYD

-1581 NAFKRFTNNSAVEMP
+1581 NAFKRFVNNSTVEMP

-1601 FTFTLTAAE
+1601 FTFELTAAE
-1610 ANAPMP
+1610 ENAPMP
-1616 AATTA
+1616 TATTA
-1621 HNDAD
+1621 HNGAD
-1626 GSVDFGVITFDASLF
+1626 GSVDFGVITFDARLF
-1641 DNGPI
+1641 GNGPI
-1646 VISSA
+1646 VINSA
-1651 PAAAKSA
+1651 PAAKSA
-1658 ANEPSAADKAVA
+1658 ASESNAAGKAVA
-1670 SDVPAADV
+1670 SDVPAADD
-1678 AAASGAGALAPD
+1678 AAAPEAGAAAPD
-1690 AGDAAKGEGSA
+1690 AGYAAKGEGSA
-1701 PADAGAAPASDAAAD
+1701 PADAGAAPAADAAAV
-1716 PAAKPA
+1716 PSANGAAAPA
-1722 GDGPTTDNPPAGT
+1722 GDGPTTDNPPADA

-1758 NPAFTFEVTVTR
+1758 NPVFSFEVTVTR

-1814 PIVAAPVAKKILEG
+1814 PIAAAPVAKKILEG
-1828 RALVA
+1828 RARVA

-1855 GSVTFSGI
+1855 GNVTFSGI

-1893 YQVTAKVVKS
+1893 YQVTAKVVES

-1911 TIDGADAAVFK
+1911 AIDGADGAVFK
-1922 NAYAPMGTTVILGA
+1922 NAYKAEGTTVIIGA
-1936 TKTLAGRDLA
+1936 TKTLEGRTLA

-1975 AIAFD
+1975 AIDFD
-1980 KPGTYEFTLT
+1980 KVGTYDFTLV
-1990 EVNDGQT
+1990 EMNDGQT
-1997 GITYDEHVHKA
+1997 GITYDGRSYK
-2008 IVTVSDDGKGNLVAK
+2008 VTVVVTDDGKGNLVAN

-2032 TFVNTFAQ
+2032 TFKNTYKK
-2040 PDPEE
+2040 PVPSV
-2045 TPTPDAKTTPGP
+2045 TPTTPTTPTTSCAPG
-2057 KGWAGTPYGRLAKTG
+2057 KSFARFAKTG
-2072 DAAMPIVCAAALAIL
+2072 DTAMPIACAATLAIL
-2087 AAGAACSVAYGLFRK
+2087 AAGAVGAAAFGALRK
-2102 NEKEDA
+2102 REKGD
-2108 EK
+2108 KRQ

>member
-32 SAGSGTSGGTPTPY
+32 SAGSGASGAGTTPY

-51 DTVADPNTASSW
+51 DTVADPNTASTW

-86 EDIVLTGADGT
+86 EGIALTGADGT
-97 MTIEKSSEADFLTA
+97 ITIEKSSEADFLTA

-135 DASGSMDDPMGNGD
+135 DASGSMDDPMGSGD
-149 STKRIDALKVAAN
+149 NTKRIDALKAAAN

-173 NISDPAQQH
+173 SISDPAQQH
-182 QVSLVKFSGKKS
+182 QVSLVKFAGKKS
-194 NQVGNDTYR
+194 NQVGNNTYR
-203 EDGYTYNYSQVMKNL
+203 EGGYTYNYSQVMNDL
-218 TSCVGSSA
+218 TSCVGSLA
-226 DDLKSTVNAIEP
+226 DDLKSTVNAIKP
-238 AGATRADYGLELAAG
+238 AGATRADYGLELADG

-274 SSNGFEGKVA
+274 SSNGFESGVA
-284 SSAVSAAK
+284 SSAVTAAK

-337 ASYTNQGFMFD
+337 ASYAWQDGQGFLQPGG
-348 NWVWNFGARATN
+348 WVWNFGARATN

-394 HQGYDPSTSGYI
+394 QQGYDPSTSGYI

-428 QLFKNPVKLTSGNV
+428 QLFQNPVKKTSGNV

-468 TRSDNLA
+468 TKSDDLA
-475 TGDLVEVKVPAA
+475 TGDFVEVKIPAS

-499 AGTGSVDLTFPIRV
+499 AGTGNVDITFPIRV

-519 KEDVASALANPD
+519 KEDVESALANPD
-531 ATLAAYIEA
+531 AALAAYTKA
-540 NTTDDDV
+540 NTTGNGV

-561 VTATFTPAKSN
+561 VTATFTPARSN

-583 YTDEACT
+583 YADEACT

-604 YKRSWYE
+604 YKRSWY
-611 VDNNGKASL
+611 DIGNGQATPQ
-620 RSGAIR
+620 SGAIQ
-626 FSGNIPEAWLGYIG
+626 FSGNISESLFGYIG
-640 TDASGNAVL
+640 TDASGNAVF
-649 KSGAPRLTYINELLT
+649 KAGTPRFTYINELRT
-664 LKDDNPTATAA
+664 VKSDNLTATAK
-675 TVLNPVWSG
+675 TVLNPVWLG

-711 DIPEGYEHA
+711 VVPEGYDRA
-720 EFSNDAF
+720 DFANDTF
-727 TFTIDIDEA
+727 TFTIEIDKAE
-736 KGQKFPAEVRNAN
+736 GQEFPAEVRDVNN
-749 DEPVGNA
+749 EPVGDA
-756 FTIAFDD
+756 FTIAFD
-763 NGEATHSLKDGETL
+763 NSGKATHSLKDGETL
-777 YIRGLSTGWNYT
+777 IIRGLSAGWEYL
-789 VSEQLTTGFDQ
+789 VSEQPTTGFDQ
-800 VAPAENN
+800 IAPAENN
-807 DPQAATGTIAA
+807 EPQAAMGTIAA
-818 GTQAKAEFINAYR
+818 GTQATAEFANAYR

-837 GNKSLN
+837 GSDSLN
-843 VRKVLKGRD
+843 VRKVLTGRD
-852 WTANDTFRFVLSPT
+852 WTGNDTFRFVLSPT

-872 LGENGEPANSIV
+872 LAENGEPNGV
-884 LTKKDLADGGY
+884 LTLTKQNLDDSGY
-895 AAGAFGNITYT
+895 AAGTFGNITYT

-912 YEISEDQDIGAGVG
+912 YEISEDQSVGAGAG

-931 ARYRVDVTVTKELAE
+931 ARYRVVVTVTEELAG

-951 IHQGIL
+951 VHQGKL
-957 NVSSVMVQINDD
+957 NVSSVMVQTKDD
-969 DGAIVQP
+969 DGASVQS
-976 DNDDDGAIVQPDNGV
+976 GGGV
-991 DAATFTNEFAAQ
+991 DAATFTNEFAAR
-1003 EAKWEPQ
+1003 EERWSPA
-1010 VKKEYTDNSGANPLA
+1010 VKKEYIDNSGANPLED
-1025 SGMFHFRIEAVTD
+1025 GMFNFRIDPVTD
-1038 NTPMPNN
+1038 RAPMPLN
-1045 PMIGTVNADGS
+1045 PIGTVNADGT

-1062 TFTSEMIDKSFEYR
+1062 VFTGDMIDSDMIDKQFEYR
-1076 ITEVVQNAD
+1076 ITEVVQD
-1085 GKWINVA
+1085 GHGKWVDVA
-1092 DANESLLQTG
+1092 KANASQLQSG
-1102 MTYDKSTWIVRVD
+1102 MTYDKSTWVVTVAITSKIVD
-1115 VTGEEVVVPT
+1115 GEQVVVCT
-1125 AGYRLADAAQ
+1125 ASYQHADAAQ
-1135 GPSAE
+1135 GSSLE
-1140 SFATFHNSYTP
+1140 QFATFRNSYTP
-1151 ESVSVPAKDFAA
+1151 KPVTVPAEDFAA
-1163 GTKTLTGRDMLS
+1163 GTKTLTGRDMLT
-1175 NETFGFELLSADGA
+1175 NETFGFELLLADDA
-1189 TQSAIANGAVHLEST
+1189 TQSAFENGVVHLEST
-1204 SAVAQGGTNGHAAGF
+1204 STVAQGGTNGDAADF

-1226 KKPGTYTFMV
+1226 TKPGTYTFMV
-1236 HENLWN
+1236 RENSWN
-1242 NQQILADGTQ
+1242 SQGIPADGTQ
-1252 GMTFD
+1252 GMAFD

-1266 VTDNNGVLSATRAV
+1266 VTDNNGVLSAARTV
-1280 ENSLDFTNRY
+1280 KNSLGFTNRY
-1290 TAEGDYS
+1290 TAEGDYL
-1297 GLVVSKT
+1297 GLVLSKT
-1304 LTGRDMGQGEFTFH
+1304 LNGRDMDQGEFSFC
-1318 IAAGT
+1318 IAGT
-1323 NDAAAAELLGGDG
+1323 DDAAKAKLGDDG

-1347 AGVAYDA
+1347 AGVAYEA

-1361 FTQDDV
+1361 FTQDDA

-1382 GAPGMTYDEKIH
+1382 GAPGMTYDKAMH
-1394 SVVISVA
+1394 SVAISVA
-1401 SNNAGALVITTTVDG
+1401 SDNAGALVITTTVDG
-1416 ADGNKVSFTNAY
+1416 AAGNKVSFTNAY
-1428 TADSATFDTQAGF
+1428 AADPATFDTQAGF

-1449 GDWEANDAFSFLLEP
+1449 RDWEANDAFSFLLEP
-1464 LTMGAPMPVGAT
+1464 LTMGAPLPGDTIV
-1476 GATATV
+1476 TV
-1482 GANMVDPATGRAP
+1482 GADMVDPATGHAP

-1502 FNQAGVYKYRVT
+1502 YNQVGVYKYRVT
-1514 EENAGRIIH
+1514 EINAGYIIG
-1523 GVKYTSNVAEFAV
+1523 GVKYSSNAAEFTV
-1536 TVTDVD
+1536 TVTDLD
-1542 QNGVHTG
+1542 ENGVHTG
-1549 KLEATAQLTTTPN
+1549 KLVATAQLTTTPN

-1616 AATTA
+1616 VATTA

-1646 VISSA
+1646 VINSA
-1651 PAAAKSA
+1651 PVAAKSA

-1670 SDVPAADV
+1670 SDVPAAD
-1678 AAASGAGALAPD
+1678 AAAV
-1690 AGDAAKGEGSA
+1690 
-1701 PADAGAAPASDAAAD
+1701 

-1722 GDGPTTDNPPAGT
+1722 GDGPTTDNPPADAS
-1735 NTLVFHYT
+1735 TLVFHYT

-1770 DDAGNVTASVTSI
+1770 DNAGNVTANVTDVQD
-1783 SNYVKGEP
+1783 YVKGTP
-1791 LHVFTNTYA
+1791 LRTFTNTYT
-1800 YAPPPPTPVDPDPD
+1800 YTPPVIPDPD
-1814 PIVAAPVAKKILEG
+1814 PIFAAPVAKKILEG

-1833 GEFTFELVENGK
+1833 GEFSFELLENGK
-1845 VVSTGTNDAN
+1845 VVSTGTNDADGN
-1855 GSVTFSGI
+1855 VVFSDI
-1863 TYAAA
+1863 KFTEA
-1868 GTHVYTMREVGAGTT
+1868 GTHIYTMREIGAGTT
-1883 AAGVTYDTTT
+1883 AAGVTYDATT
-1893 YQVTAKVVKS
+1893 YQVTADVVEIDNE
-1903 GGKLRATF
+1903 LRVDFA
-1911 TIDGADAAVFK
+1911 IDGADGAVFK
-1922 NAYAPMGTTVILGA
+1922 NAYKAKGTTVIIGA
-1936 TKTLAGRDLA
+1936 TKTLEGRTLA

-1975 AIAFD
+1975 AIDFD
-1980 KPGTYEFTLT
+1980 KVGTYDFTLV
-1990 EVNDGQT
+1990 EMNDGQT
-1997 GITYDEHVHKA
+1997 GITYDDRSYK
-2008 IVTVSDDGKGNLVAK
+2008 VTVVVTDDGKGNLVAN

-2032 TFVNTFAQ
+2032 TFKNTYTKPVPAV
-2040 PDPEE
+2040 
-2045 TPTPDAKTTPGP
+2045 TPGTP
-2057 KGWAGTPYGRLAKTG
+2057 GKPGKPGTPGKPPARFAKTG
-2072 DAAMPIVCAAALAIL
+2072 DETMPIACVAALTIL
-2087 AAGAACSVAYGLFRK
+2087 AAGAVGAAAFGALRK
-2102 NEKEDA
+2102 REKGDERQ
-2108 EK
+2108 

>member
-32 SAGSGTSGGTPTPY
+32 SAEPGASGAGATPY

-51 DTVADPNTASSW
+51 DTVADPNTASTW
-63 RDWGLDYSTQS
+63 RDWGLDYSTKS

-86 EDIVLTGADGT
+86 EDIALTGADGT
-97 MTIEKSSEADFLTA
+97 ITIEKSPKADFLTA

-135 DASGSMDDPMGNGD
+135 DASGSMDDPMGNSD
-149 STKRIDALKVAAN
+149 STKRIDALKTAAN

-182 QVSLVKFSGKKS
+182 QVSLVKFSGEKS

-203 EDGYTYNYSQVMKNL
+203 DGGYTYNYSQVMKNL

-226 DDLKSTVNAIEP
+226 DDLKSTVNAIKP
-238 AGATRADYGLELAAG
+238 AGATRADYGLQLAAD
-253 QTSGRENAKKI
+253 QTSGREDAKKI

-274 SSNGFEGKVA
+274 KSSGFEDNVA

-306 FSGANPAPDPTNS
+306 FGGANPSADPANND
-319 GTSRENKFMH
+319 TSRENKFMH

-337 ASYTNQGFMFD
+337 ASYTNQGFIFD
-348 NWVWNFGARATN
+348 NWVWDFGPRATD

-381 QEITSSTGLPTEV
+381 QEITSSTGHPTEV
-394 HQGYDPSTSGYI
+394 QQGYNPSNSGYI

-428 QLFKNPVKLTSGNV
+428 QLFQNPVKSTSGNV

-468 TRSDNLA
+468 TKSDDLA
-475 TGDLVEVKVPAA
+475 TGDLVEVKIPAS

-499 AGTGSVDLTFPIRV
+499 TGTGHVDMTFPIRV

-519 KEDVASALANPD
+519 KKDVESALANPD
-531 ATLAAYIEA
+531 AALAAYIEA
-540 NTTDDDV
+540 NAAGDGV
-547 AFYANKWNGGEDGD
+547 AFYANKWSGGADGD
-561 VTATFTPAKSN
+561 VLAAFTPAKSN

-604 YKRSWYE
+604 CKRSWY
-611 VDNNGKASL
+611 DIGKDGKATPQSD
-620 RSGAIR
+620 AIP
-626 FSGNIPEAWLGYIG
+626 FSGNIPESLFGYIG
-640 TDASGNAVL
+640 TDASGNAVF
-649 KSGAPRLTYINELLT
+649 KPGTPRITYIAELRT
-664 LKDDNPTATAA
+664 PKDSNPTATAA
-675 TVLNPVWSG
+675 TVLNPLWSG
-684 SNIACHLGNNGKL
+684 SSIACHLGNNGKL

-711 DIPEGYEHA
+711 VVPEGYDRA
-720 EFSNDAF
+720 EFSNDTF
-727 TFTIDIDEA
+727 TFTIEIDKA
-736 KGQKFPAEVRNAN
+736 KGQEFPAEVRDAN
-749 DEPVGNA
+749 NEPVGDA
-756 FTIAFDD
+756 FIIAFDS
-763 NGEATHSLKDGETL
+763 NGKATHSLKDGETL
-777 YIRGLSTGWNYT
+777 YVRGLSAGWEYL
-789 VSEQLTTGFDQ
+789 VSEQPTTGFDQ
-800 VAPAENN
+800 IAPAENN

-818 GTQAKAEFINAYR
+818 GTQAKAEFTNAYR

-837 GNKSLN
+837 NDKALA
-843 VRKVLKGRD
+843 VKKVLNGRS
-852 WTANDTFRFVLSPT
+852 WTDNDVFRFILTPVT

-872 LGENGEPANSIV
+872 LDENGEPNGALT
-884 LTKKDLADGGY
+884 LTKQDLAGGGY
-895 AAGAFGNITYT
+895 AAGTFGNITYT

-912 YEISEDQDIGAGVG
+912 YEISEDQSVGAGAG

-931 ARYRVDVTVTKELAE
+931 ARYRVIVTVTEKLAGH
-946 QGDNA
+946 GDNA
-951 IHQGIL
+951 THQGIL
-957 NVSSVMVQINDD
+957 DVSSVMVRITDD
-969 DGAIVQP
+969 DGESVQT
-976 DNDDDGAIVQPDNGV
+976 DDGV
-991 DAATFTNEFAAQ
+991 DAATFTNEFAAR
-1003 EAKWEPQ
+1003 EAKWNPA
-1010 VKKEYTDNSGANPLA
+1010 VKKEYTDNSGTNPLA
-1025 SGMFHFRIEAVTD
+1025 RGMFNFRIEPAT
-1038 NTPMPNN
+1038 NNAPMPAN
-1045 PMIGTVNADGS
+1045 PIGEVNADGS

-1062 TFTSEMIDKSFEYR
+1062 VFTGDMISKSFKYR
-1076 ITEVVQNAD
+1076 ITEVVQD
-1085 GKWINVA
+1085 GAGNWINVA
-1092 DANESLLQTG
+1092 EADKSLLQTG
-1102 MTYDKSTWIVRVD
+1102 MTYDKSTWVVTVD
-1115 VTGEEVVVPT
+1115 IASEEVDGEQVVVW
-1125 AGYRLADAAQ
+1125 AASYQLADAAQ
-1135 GPSAE
+1135 GSPAE
-1140 SFATFHNSYTP
+1140 PFATFRNSYTP
-1151 ESVSVPAKDFAA
+1151 ESVSVPAEDFAA

-1175 NETFGFELLSADGA
+1175 NETFGFVLLPADDA
-1189 TQSAIANGAVHLEST
+1189 TQSAIANGAVRLTST
-1204 SAVAQGGTNGHAAGF
+1204 DAVALRGMNGQAVDF

-1226 KKPGTYTFMV
+1226 TKPGTYTFMV
-1236 HENLWN
+1236 RENLWN
-1242 NQQILADGTQ
+1242 NQQIPADGTQ

-1266 VTDNNGVLSATRAV
+1266 VTDNNGVLAATRTV

-1290 TAEGDYS
+1290 TAEGDYA
-1297 GLVVSKT
+1297 GLVLSKT
-1304 LTGRDMGQGEFTFH
+1304 LNGRDMDQGEFTFH
-1318 IAAGT
+1318 IAGT
-1323 NDAAAAELLGGDG
+1323 NDAAAALLGGDG

-1347 AGVAYDA
+1347 AGVAYKA

-1361 FTQDDV
+1361 FTQDDA

-1382 GAPGMTYDEKIH
+1382 GAPGMTYDKTMH
-1394 SVVISVA
+1394 SVAISVA
-1401 SNNAGALVITTTVDG
+1401 SDNAGALAVTTTVDG
-1416 ADGNKVSFTNAY
+1416 AAGNKVSFTNTYA
-1428 TADSATFDTQAGF
+1428 ANPATFNTQAGF

-1449 GDWEANDAFSFLLEP
+1449 RDWEANDAFSFLLEP
-1464 LTMGAPMPVGAT
+1464 LTMGAPLPGDTIV
-1476 GATATV
+1476 TV
-1482 GANMVDPATGRAP
+1482 GADMVDPATGHAP

-1502 FNQAGVYKYRVT
+1502 YNQAGVYKYRVT
-1514 EENAGRIIH
+1514 EKNAGYIIG
-1523 GVKYTSNVAEFAV
+1523 GVRYSSNVAEFTV
-1536 TVTDVD
+1536 SVTDLD
-1542 QNGVHTG
+1542 ENGVHTG
-1549 KLEATAQLTTTPN
+1549 KLVATAQLTTTPN

-1601 FTFTLTAAE
+1601 FTFELTAAE

-1616 AATTA
+1616 VATTA

-1646 VISSA
+1646 VINSA

-1670 SDVPAADV
+1670 SDVPASDV
-1678 AAASGAGALAPD
+1678 AAAPEAGALAPD

-1701 PADAGAAPASDAAAD
+1701 PADAGAAPASDAAAV
-1716 PAAKPA
+1716 PEAKPA
-1722 GDGPTTDNPPAGT
+1722 GDGPTTDNPPADA

-1770 DDAGNVTASVTSI
+1770 DNAGNVTANVT
-1783 SNYVKGEP
+1783 NVQDYAKGTP
-1791 LHVFTNTYA
+1791 LRTFTNTYT
-1800 YAPPPPTPVDPDPD
+1800 YTPPIIPDPD
-1814 PIVAAPVAKKILEG
+1814 PIFAAPVAKKILEG

-1833 GEFTFELVENGK
+1833 GEFSFELLENGK
-1845 VVSTGTNDAN
+1845 VVSTGTNDADGN
-1855 GSVTFSGI
+1855 VVFSDI
-1863 TYAAA
+1863 KFTEA
-1868 GTHVYTMREVGAGTT
+1868 GTHIYTMREIGAGTT
-1883 AAGVTYDTTT
+1883 AAGVTYDATT
-1893 YQVTAKVVKS
+1893 YQVTADVVEIDNE
-1903 GGKLRATF
+1903 LRVDFA
-1911 TIDGADAAVFK
+1911 IDGADGAVFK
-1922 NAYAPMGTTVILGA
+1922 NAYKAKGTTVIIGA
-1936 TKTLAGRDLA
+1936 TKTLEGRTLA

-1975 AIAFD
+1975 AIDFD
-1980 KPGTYEFTLT
+1980 KVGTYDFTLV
-1990 EVNDGQT
+1990 EMNDGQT
-1997 GITYDEHVHKA
+1997 GITYDGRSYK
-2008 IVTVSDDGKGNLVAK
+2008 VTVVVTDDGKGNLVAN

-2032 TFVNTFAQ
+2032 TFKNTYTKPVPAV
-2040 PDPEE
+2040 
-2045 TPTPDAKTTPGP
+2045 TPG
-2057 KGWAGTPYGRLAKTG
+2057 TPGKPPARFAKTG
-2072 DAAMPIVCAAALAIL
+2072 DETMPIACVATLAIL
-2087 AAGAACSVAYGLFRK
+2087 AAGAVGAAAFGALRK
-2102 NEKEDA
+2102 REKGD
-2108 EK
+2108 EKQ

>member
-32 SAGSGTSGGTPTPY
+32 SAGSGASGVNPTPY

-51 DTVADPNTASSW
+51 GTVADPNTASSW

-97 MTIEKSSEADFLTA
+97 MTIAKSPEADFLTA

-182 QVSLVKFSGKKS
+182 QVSLVKFAGKIS

-203 EDGYTYNYSQVMKNL
+203 DGRYTYNYSQVMKNL

-226 DDLKSTVNAIEP
+226 DDLKRTVNDIRP
-238 AGATRADYGLELAAG
+238 AGATRADIGLQLAAD

-274 SSNGFEGKVA
+274 SSNGFENGVA
-284 SSAVSAAK
+284 SSAVTAAK
-292 SMKDAGATI
+292 SMKDAGATV

-306 FSGANPAPDPTNS
+306 FSDANPSADPTNS
-319 GTSRENKFMH
+319 GTSDENKFMH

-337 ASYTNQGFMFD
+337 ASYTDQGWIIS
-348 NWVWNFGARATN
+348 NWVWSFGARATD

-394 HQGYDPSTSGYI
+394 QQGYDPSTSGYI

-428 QLFKNPVKLTSGNV
+428 QLFQNPVKKTSGSV

-460 LSSIVITV
+460 LNSIVITV
-468 TRSDNLA
+468 TKSDNLA
-475 TGDLVEVKVPAA
+475 TGDLVEVKIPAS
-487 LIPLRHFQIDES
+487 LIPLRHFQVDES
-499 AGTGSVDLTFPIRV
+499 AGTGHVDLTFPIRV

-519 KEDVASALANPD
+519 KEDVESALANPD

-540 NTTDDDV
+540 NTTGDGV

-561 VTATFTPAKSN
+561 VAATFTPAKSN

-611 VDNNGKASL
+611 IKNGKATL
-620 RSGAIR
+620 QSGAIQ

-649 KSGAPRLTYINELLT
+649 KSGAPRLTYINELRT

-684 SNIACHLGNNGKL
+684 SNVACHLGNNGKL
-697 VIEKPG
+697 VVEKPG

-711 DIPEGYEHA
+711 VVPEGYDRA
-720 EFSNDAF
+720 EFGNDTF
-727 TFTIDIDEA
+727 TFTIEIDKAE
-736 KGQKFPAEVRNAN
+736 GQEFPAEIRDAN
-749 DEPVGNA
+749 NEPVGDA
-756 FTIAFDD
+756 FTITFDN
-763 NGEATHSLKDGETL
+763 NGKATHSLKDGETL
-777 YIRGLSTGWNYT
+777 IIRGLSAGWEYL
-789 VSEQLTTGFDQ
+789 VSEQPTTGFDQ
-800 VAPAENN
+800 IAPAENN

-818 GTQAKAEFINAYR
+818 GAEAKAEFTNAYR

-837 GNKSLN
+837 NDDALAVK
-843 VRKVLKGRD
+843 KVLTGRS
-852 WTANDTFRFVLSPT
+852 WTDNDAFRFILTPTT

-872 LGENGEPANSIV
+872 LDENGEPANSIV
-884 LTKKDLADGGY
+884 LTKQDLVDGGY
-895 AAGAFGNITYT
+895 AAGTFGNITYT

-912 YEISEDQDIGAGVG
+912 YEISEDQTVGAGAG

-931 ARYRVDVTVTKELAE
+931 ARYRVVVTVTDVPAG

-969 DGAIVQP
+969 DGASIQS
-976 DNDDDGAIVQPDNGV
+976 DDGV
-991 DAATFTNEFAAQ
+991 DAATFTNEFAAR
-1003 EAKWEPQ
+1003 EAKWNPA

-1025 SGMFHFRIEAVTD
+1025 RGMFNFRIEPVVDWA
-1038 NTPMPNN
+1038 PMPAN
-1045 PMIGTVNADGS
+1045 PIGEVNADGS
-1056 VTFEDI
+1056 VTFGDI
-1062 TFTSEMIDKSFEYR
+1062 VFTGDMIGESFEYR
-1076 ITEVVQNAD
+1076 ITELVPD
-1085 GKWINVA
+1085 GAGNWINVA
-1092 DANESLLQTG
+1092 DADASLLQTG
-1102 MTYDKSTWIVRVD
+1102 MTYDESTWVVRVD
-1115 VTGEEVVVPT
+1115 IASEVIDNEQVVVWT
-1125 AGYRLADAAQ
+1125 ASYQLADAAQ
-1135 GPSAE
+1135 GSPAE
-1140 SFATFHNSYTP
+1140 SFATFRNSYTP
-1151 ESVSVPAKDFAA
+1151 TPVSVPAEDFAA
-1163 GTKTLTGRDMLS
+1163 GTKTLTGRDMRAS
-1175 NETFGFELLSADGA
+1175 ETFGFALEPADDATKAAIDARTVTLEKMTTTVSGGKSNKAKSFDFGGA
-1189 TQSAIANGAVHLEST
+1189 TFA
-1204 SAVAQGGTNGHAAGF
+1204 
-1219 SFGDATF
+1219 
-1226 KKPGTYTFMV
+1226 KPGTYTFKV
-1236 HENLWN
+1236 QENAWN
-1242 NQQILADGTQ
+1242 GNDLPEDGTG

-1266 VTDNNGVLSATRAV
+1266 VTDNNGVLSATRTV
-1280 ENSLDFTNRY
+1280 KNLLGFTNRY
-1290 TAEGDYS
+1290 TAEGDYT
-1297 GLVVSKT
+1297 GLVLSKT
-1304 LTGRDMGQGEFTFH
+1304 LNGRNMDQGEFFFH
-1318 IAAGT
+1318 VAGT
-1323 NDAAAAELLGGDG
+1323 NDAAAALLGGDG

-1347 AGVAYDA
+1347 AGVAYEA

-1361 FTQDDV
+1361 FTQDDA
-1367 GKTFTFDVFENVPSI
+1367 GKTFTFDVFENVPTDE
-1382 GAPGMTYDEKIH
+1382 APGMTYDKKKH
-1394 SVVISVA
+1394 RVAISVA
-1401 SNNAGALVITTTVDG
+1401 SDDAGKLVVTTTVDG
-1416 ADGNKVSFTNAY
+1416 AAGNKVAFTNTY
-1428 TADSATFDTQAGF
+1428 KADSATFGTQAGF

-1449 GDWEANDAFSFLLEP
+1449 GDWEADDAFSFLLEP
-1464 LTMGAPMPVGAT
+1464 LTMDAPTPKST
-1476 GATATV
+1476 RATV
-1482 GANMVDPATGRAP
+1482 DAGQVNRETGHAP

-1514 EENAGRIIH
+1514 EENAGRIID

-1536 TVTDVD
+1536 TVTDLD
-1542 QNGVHTG
+1542 ENGDHTG
-1549 KLEATAQLTTTPN
+1549 KLVATARLTTTPN

-1581 NAFKRFTNNSAVEMP
+1581 NALKRFVNNSAVEMP

-1601 FTFTLTAAE
+1601 FTFELTAAE

-1616 AATTA
+1616 TATTA
-1621 HNDAD
+1621 HNGAD

-1641 DNGPI
+1641 DNGSI
-1646 VISSA
+1646 AINSA
-1651 PAAAKSA
+1651 PAAKSA
-1658 ANEPSAADKAVA
+1658 ANEASAAGEAVA
-1670 SDVPAADV
+1670 SDVPAADA
-1678 AAASGAGALAPD
+1678 AAASEAGASGAD

-1701 PADAGAAPASDAAAD
+1701 PADAGAAPAADAAAV

-1722 GDGPTTDNPPAGT
+1722 GDGPTTDNPPADA

-1770 DDAGNVTASVTSI
+1770 DNAGNVTANVT
-1783 SNYVKGEP
+1783 NVQDYVKGTP
-1791 LHVFTNTYA
+1791 LRTFTNTYT
-1800 YAPPPPTPVDPDPD
+1800 YTPPIIPDPD
-1814 PIVAAPVAKKILEG
+1814 PIFAAPVAKKILEG

-1833 GEFTFELVENGK
+1833 GEFSFELLENGK
-1845 VVSTGTNDAN
+1845 VVSTGTNDADGN
-1855 GSVTFSGI
+1855 VVFSDI
-1863 TYAAA
+1863 KFTKA
-1868 GTHVYTMREVGAGTT
+1868 GTHIYTMREIGAGTT
-1883 AAGVTYDTTT
+1883 AAGVTYDATT
-1893 YQVTAKVVKS
+1893 YQVTATIVKINNE
-1903 GGKLRATF
+1903 LRADF
-1911 TIDGADAAVFK
+1911 AVDGADGAVFK
-1922 NAYAPMGTTVILGA
+1922 NAYKAKGTTVIIGA
-1936 TKTLAGRDLA
+1936 TKTLEGRTLA

-1975 AIAFD
+1975 AIEFD
-1980 KPGTYEFTLT
+1980 KVGAYDFTLV
-1990 EVNDGQT
+1990 EMNDGQT
-1997 GITYDEHVHKA
+1997 GITYDDRSYK
-2008 IVTVSDDGKGNLVAK
+2008 VTVVVTDDGKGNLVAN

-2032 TFVNTFAQ
+2032 TFKNTYTK
-2040 PDPEE
+2040 PVPSV
-2045 TPTPDAKTTPGP
+2045 TPTTPTTPT
-2057 KGWAGTPYGRLAKTG
+2057 TPATPCAPGKSFARFAKTG
-2072 DAAMPIVCAAALAIL
+2072 DTAMPIACAATLAIL
-2087 AAGAACSVAYGLFRK
+2087 AAGAVGAAAFGALRK
-2102 NEKEDA
+2102 REKGD
-2108 EK
+2108 KRQ

>member
-32 SAGSGTSGGTPTPY
+32 SAGSGASGAGTTPY

-51 DTVADPNTASSW
+51 DTVADPNTASTW

-86 EDIVLTGADGT
+86 EGIALTGADGT
-97 MTIEKSSEADFLTA
+97 ITIEKSSEADFLTA

-149 STKRIDALKVAAN
+149 NTKRIDALKAAAN

-182 QVSLVKFSGKKS
+182 RVSLVKFAGKKN

-203 EDGYTYNYSQVMKNL
+203 DGKYTYNYSQVMKNL
-218 TSCVGSSA
+218 TSCVGSLA
-226 DDLKSTVNAIEP
+226 DDLKSTVNAIKP
-238 AGATRADYGLELAAG
+238 AGATQADYGLELADG

-274 SSNGFEGKVA
+274 SSSGFESGVA
-284 SSAVSAAK
+284 SSAVAAAK

-337 ASYTNQGFMFD
+337 ASYTNQGFIFD

-394 HQGYDPSTSGYI
+394 QQGYDPSTSGYI

-428 QLFKNPVKLTSGNV
+428 QLFQNPVKTTNGNV

-460 LSSIVITV
+460 LSSVIITV
-468 TRSDNLA
+468 TKSDDLA
-475 TGDLVEVKVPAA
+475 TGDFVEVKIPAS
-487 LIPLRHFQIDES
+487 LIPLRHFRIDES
-499 AGTGSVDLTFPIRV
+499 AGTGNVDMTFPIRV

-519 KEDVASALANPD
+519 KDDMESALANPD

-540 NTTDDDV
+540 NTTGDGV

-561 VTATFTPAKSN
+561 VAATFTPARAN
-572 SYYYMTEETPI
+572 SYYYMTEDTPI

-590 VPAKGALSA
+590 VPAKGALSV
-599 DGTYY
+599 DDTYY
-604 YKRSWYE
+604 YQRSWY
-611 VDNNGKASL
+611 DIDNGKATL
-620 RSGAIR
+620 RSGAIQ
-626 FSGNIPEAWLGYIG
+626 FSGNIPESWLGYIG
-640 TDASGNAVL
+640 TDASGNAVF
-649 KSGAPRLTYINELLT
+649 KAGTPRFTYINELRT
-664 LKDDNPTATAA
+664 VKSDNLTATAA
-675 TVLNPVWSG
+675 TVLNPLWSG
-684 SNIACHLGNNGKL
+684 SSIACHLGNNGKL

-711 DIPEGYEHA
+711 VVPEGYDRVDFA
-720 EFSNDAF
+720 NDTF
-727 TFTIDIDEA
+727 TFTIEIDKAE
-736 KGQKFPAEVRNAN
+736 GQEFPAEVRDAN
-749 DEPVGNA
+749 NEPVGDA
-756 FTIAFDD
+756 FTIAFDS
-763 NGEATHSLKDGETL
+763 NGKATHSLKDGETL
-777 YIRGLSTGWNYT
+777 IIRGLSAGWEYL
-789 VSEQLTTGFDQ
+789 VSEQPTTGFDQ
-800 VAPAENN
+800 IAPAENN

-818 GTQAKAEFINAYR
+818 GTQATAEFANAYR

-837 GNKSLN
+837 NDDALAVK
-843 VRKVLKGRD
+843 KVLTGRS
-852 WTANDTFRFVLSPT
+852 WTDNDAFRFILTPTT

-872 LGENGEPANSIV
+872 LGENGEPNGV
-884 LTKKDLADGGY
+884 LTLTKQDLADGGY
-895 AAGAFGNITYT
+895 AAGTFGNITYT

-912 YEISEDQDIGAGVG
+912 YEISEDQSVGAGAG
-926 MSLSQ
+926 MFLSQ
-931 ARYRVDVTVTKELAE
+931 ARYRVVVTVTEELAG
-946 QGDNA
+946 QGDDA

-957 NVSSVMVQINDD
+957 NVSSIMVQIADD
-969 DGAIVQP
+969 DGASVQS
-976 DNDDDGAIVQPDNGV
+976 DDGV
-991 DAATFTNEFAAQ
+991 DAATFTNEFAAR
-1003 EAKWEPQ
+1003 EAKWNPA
-1010 VKKEYTDNSGANPLA
+1010 VKKEYTDNSGTNPLA
-1025 SGMFHFRIEAVTD
+1025 RGMFNFRIEPVTD
-1038 NTPMPNN
+1038 WAPMPAN
-1045 PMIGTVNADGS
+1045 PIGAVNADGS
-1056 VTFEDI
+1056 VTFGDI
-1062 TFTSEMIDKSFEYR
+1062 VFTGDMIGESFEYR
-1076 ITEVVQNAD
+1076 ITELVPD
-1085 GKWINVA
+1085 GAGNWINVA
-1092 DANESLLQTG
+1092 DADASLLQPG
-1102 MTYDKSTWIVRVD
+1102 MIYDESTWVVRVD
-1115 VTGEEVVVPT
+1115 IASEIVDDEPVVVWT
-1125 AGYRLADAAQ
+1125 ASYQLADAAQ
-1135 GPSAE
+1135 GSQVE
-1140 SFATFHNSYTP
+1140 SFATFRNSYTP
-1151 ESVSVPAKDFAA
+1151 ESVSVPAEDFAA
-1163 GTKTLTGRDMLS
+1163 GTKTLTGRDMLP
-1175 NETFGFELLSADGA
+1175 NETFGFVLLPGDDA
-1189 TQSAIANGAVHLEST
+1189 TQSAIANGAVRLMST
-1204 SAVAQGGTNGHAAGF
+1204 DAVALRGTNGQAVDF

-1226 KKPGTYTFMV
+1226 TKPGTYTFMV
-1236 HENLWN
+1236 RENSWN
-1242 NQQILADGTQ
+1242 SQRIPADGTQ

-1266 VTDNNGVLSATRAV
+1266 VTDNNGVLAATRTV

-1290 TAEGDYS
+1290 TAEGDYA
-1297 GLVVSKT
+1297 GLVLSKT
-1304 LTGRDMGQGEFTFH
+1304 LNGRDMDQGEFTFH
-1318 IAAGT
+1318 IAGT
-1323 NDAAAAELLGGDG
+1323 NDAAAVLLGGDG
-1336 TRTFVNSEPRA
+1336 TRTFVNAEPRA
-1347 AGVAYDA
+1347 AGVAYEA
-1354 TLLTDLH
+1354 ALLTDLH
-1361 FTQDDV
+1361 FTQDDA

-1382 GAPGMTYDEKIH
+1382 GAPGMTYDKAMH
-1394 SVVISVA
+1394 SVAISVA
-1401 SNNAGALVITTTVDG
+1401 SDNAGALVITTTVDG
-1416 ADGNKVSFTNAY
+1416 AAGNKVSFTNAY
-1428 TADSATFDTQAGF
+1428 AADPATFDTQAGF

-1449 GDWEANDAFSFLLEP
+1449 RDWEANDAFSFLLEP
-1464 LTMGAPMPVGAT
+1464 LTMGAPLPGDTIV
-1476 GATATV
+1476 TV
-1482 GANMVDPATGRAP
+1482 GADMVDPATGHAP

-1502 FNQAGVYKYRVT
+1502 YNQVGVYKYRVT
-1514 EENAGRIIH
+1514 EINAGYIIG
-1523 GVKYTSNVAEFAV
+1523 GVKYSSNAAEFTV
-1536 TVTDVD
+1536 TVTDLD
-1542 QNGVHTG
+1542 ENGVHTG
-1549 KLEATAQLTTTPN
+1549 KLVATAQLTTTPN

-1616 AATTA
+1616 VATTA

-1646 VISSA
+1646 VINSTPVA
-1651 PAAAKSA
+1651 DA

-1670 SDVPAADV
+1670 SDVPAAD
-1678 AAASGAGALAPD
+1678 AAAA
-1690 AGDAAKGEGSA
+1690 
-1701 PADAGAAPASDAAAD
+1701 

-1722 GDGPTTDNPPAGT
+1722 GDGPTTDNPPADA

-1770 DDAGNVTASVTSI
+1770 DNAGNVTANVT
-1783 SNYVKGEP
+1783 NVQDYVKGTP
-1791 LHVFTNTYA
+1791 LRTFTNTYT
-1800 YAPPPPTPVDPDPD
+1800 YTPPVIPDPD
-1814 PIVAAPVAKKILEG
+1814 PIFAAPVAKKILEG

-1833 GEFTFELVENGK
+1833 GEFSFELLENGK
-1845 VVSTGTNDAN
+1845 VVSTGTNDADGN
-1855 GSVTFSGI
+1855 VVFSDI
-1863 TYAAA
+1863 KFTEA
-1868 GTHVYTMREVGAGTT
+1868 GTHIYTMREIGAGTT
-1883 AAGVTYDTTT
+1883 AAGVTYDATT
-1893 YQVTAKVVKS
+1893 YQVTADVVEIDNE
-1903 GGKLRATF
+1903 LRVDFA
-1911 TIDGADAAVFK
+1911 IDGADGAVFK
-1922 NAYAPMGTTVILGA
+1922 NAYAAKGTTVIIGA
-1936 TKTLAGRDLA
+1936 TKTLEGRTLA

-1975 AIAFD
+1975 AIDFD
-1980 KPGTYEFTLT
+1980 KVGTYDFTLV
-1990 EVNDGQT
+1990 EMNDGQT
-1997 GITYDEHVHKA
+1997 GITYDDRSYK
-2008 IVTVSDDGKGNLVAK
+2008 VTVVVTDDGKGNLVAN
-2023 VTWPNGTPP
+2023 VAWPNGTPP
-2032 TFVNTFAQ
+2032 TFKNTYTKPVPAV
-2040 PDPEE
+2040 
-2045 TPTPDAKTTPGP
+2045 TPG
-2057 KGWAGTPYGRLAKTG
+2057 TPGKPPARFAKTG
-2072 DAAMPIVCAAALAIL
+2072 DETMPIACVATLAIL
-2087 AAGAACSVAYGLFRK
+2087 AAGAVGAAAFGALRK
-2102 NEKEDA
+2102 REKGD
-2108 EK
+2108 EKQ

>member
-32 SAGSGTSGGTPTPY
+32 SAGSGASGAGTTPY

-51 DTVADPNTASSW
+51 DTVADPNTASTW

-86 EDIVLTGADGT
+86 EGIALTGADGT
-97 MTIEKSSEADFLTA
+97 ITIEKSSEADFLTA

-149 STKRIDALKVAAN
+149 NTKRIDALKAAAN

-182 QVSLVKFSGKKS
+182 RVSLVKFAGKKN

-203 EDGYTYNYSQVMKNL
+203 DGKYTYNYSQVMKNL
-218 TSCVGSSA
+218 TSCVGSLA
-226 DDLKSTVNAIEP
+226 DDLKSTVNAIKP
-238 AGATRADYGLELAAG
+238 AGATQADYGLELADG

-274 SSNGFEGKVA
+274 SSSGFESGVA
-284 SSAVSAAK
+284 SSAVAAAK

-337 ASYTNQGFMFD
+337 ASYTNQGFIFD

-394 HQGYDPSTSGYI
+394 QQGYDPSTSGYI

-428 QLFKNPVKLTSGNV
+428 QLFQNPVKTTNGNV

-460 LSSIVITV
+460 LSSVIITV
-468 TRSDNLA
+468 TKSDDLA
-475 TGDLVEVKVPAA
+475 TGDFVEVKIPAS
-487 LIPLRHFQIDES
+487 LIPLRHFRIDES
-499 AGTGSVDLTFPIRV
+499 AGTGNVDMTFPIRV

-519 KEDVASALANPD
+519 KDDMESALANPD

-540 NTTDDDV
+540 NTTGDGV

-561 VTATFTPAKSN
+561 VAATFTPARAN
-572 SYYYMTEETPI
+572 SYYYMTEDTPI

-590 VPAKGALSA
+590 VPAKGALSV
-599 DGTYY
+599 DDTYY
-604 YKRSWYE
+604 YQRSWY
-611 VDNNGKASL
+611 DIDNGKATL
-620 RSGAIR
+620 RSGAIQ
-626 FSGNIPEAWLGYIG
+626 FSGNIPESWLGYIG
-640 TDASGNAVL
+640 TDASGNAVF
-649 KSGAPRLTYINELLT
+649 KAGTPRFTYINELRT
-664 LKDDNPTATAA
+664 VKSDNLTATAA
-675 TVLNPVWSG
+675 TVLNPLWSG
-684 SNIACHLGNNGKL
+684 SSIACHLGNNGKL

-711 DIPEGYEHA
+711 VVPEGYDRVDFA
-720 EFSNDAF
+720 NDTF
-727 TFTIDIDEA
+727 TFTIEIDKAE
-736 KGQKFPAEVRNAN
+736 GQEFPAEVRDAN
-749 DEPVGNA
+749 NEPVGDA
-756 FTIAFDD
+756 FTIAFDS
-763 NGEATHSLKDGETL
+763 NGKATHSLKDGETL
-777 YIRGLSTGWNYT
+777 IIRGLSAGWEYL
-789 VSEQLTTGFDQ
+789 VSEQPTTGFDQ
-800 VAPAENN
+800 IAPAENN

-818 GTQAKAEFINAYR
+818 GTQATAEFANAYR

-837 GNKSLN
+837 NDDALAVK
-843 VRKVLKGRD
+843 KVLTGRS
-852 WTANDTFRFVLSPT
+852 WTDNDAFRFILTPTT

-872 LGENGEPANSIV
+872 LGENGEPNGV
-884 LTKKDLADGGY
+884 LTLTKQDLADGGY
-895 AAGAFGNITYT
+895 AAGTFGNITYT

-912 YEISEDQDIGAGVG
+912 YEISEDQSVGAGAG
-926 MSLSQ
+926 MFLSQ
-931 ARYRVDVTVTKELAE
+931 ARYRVVVTVTEELAG
-946 QGDNA
+946 QGDDA

-957 NVSSVMVQINDD
+957 NVSSIMVQIADD
-969 DGAIVQP
+969 DGASVQS
-976 DNDDDGAIVQPDNGV
+976 DDGV
-991 DAATFTNEFAAQ
+991 DAATFTNEFAAR
-1003 EAKWEPQ
+1003 EAKWNPA
-1010 VKKEYTDNSGANPLA
+1010 VKKEYTDNSGTNPLA
-1025 SGMFHFRIEAVTD
+1025 RGMFNFRIEPVTD
-1038 NTPMPNN
+1038 WAPMPAN
-1045 PMIGTVNADGS
+1045 PIGAVNADGS
-1056 VTFEDI
+1056 VTFGDI
-1062 TFTSEMIDKSFEYR
+1062 VFTGDMIGESFEYR
-1076 ITEVVQNAD
+1076 ITELVPD
-1085 GKWINVA
+1085 GAGNWINVA
-1092 DANESLLQTG
+1092 DADASLLQPG
-1102 MTYDKSTWIVRVD
+1102 MIYDESTWVVRVD
-1115 VTGEEVVVPT
+1115 IASEIVDDEPVVVWT
-1125 AGYRLADAAQ
+1125 ASYQLADAAQ
-1135 GPSAE
+1135 GSQVE
-1140 SFATFHNSYTP
+1140 SFATFRNSYTP
-1151 ESVSVPAKDFAA
+1151 ESVSVPAEDFAA
-1163 GTKTLTGRDMLS
+1163 GTKTLTGRDMLP
-1175 NETFGFELLSADGA
+1175 NETFGFVLLPGDDA
-1189 TQSAIANGAVHLEST
+1189 TQSAIANGAVRLMST
-1204 SAVAQGGTNGHAAGF
+1204 DAVALRGTNGQAVDF

-1226 KKPGTYTFMV
+1226 TKPGTYTFMV
-1236 HENLWN
+1236 RENSWN
-1242 NQQILADGTQ
+1242 SQRIPADGTQ

-1266 VTDNNGVLSATRAV
+1266 VTDNNGVLAATRTV

-1290 TAEGDYS
+1290 TAEGDYA
-1297 GLVVSKT
+1297 GLVLSKT
-1304 LTGRDMGQGEFTFH
+1304 LNGRDMDQGEFTFH
-1318 IAAGT
+1318 IAGT
-1323 NDAAAAELLGGDG
+1323 NDAAAALLGGDG

-1347 AGVAYDA
+1347 AGVAYEA

-1361 FTQDDV
+1361 FTQDDA

-1382 GAPGMTYDEKIH
+1382 GAPGMTYDKAMH
-1394 SVVISVA
+1394 SVAISVA
-1401 SNNAGALVITTTVDG
+1401 SDNAGALVITTTVDG
-1416 ADGNKVSFTNAY
+1416 AAGNKVSFTNAY
-1428 TADSATFDTQAGF
+1428 AADPATFDTQAGF

-1449 GDWEANDAFSFLLEP
+1449 RDWEANDAFSFLLEP
-1464 LTMGAPMPVGAT
+1464 LTMGAPLPGDTIV
-1476 GATATV
+1476 TV
-1482 GANMVDPATGRAP
+1482 GADMVDPATGHAP

-1502 FNQAGVYKYRVT
+1502 YNQVGVYKYRVT
-1514 EENAGRIIH
+1514 EINAGYIIG
-1523 GVKYTSNVAEFAV
+1523 GVKYSSNAAEFTV
-1536 TVTDVD
+1536 TVTDLD
-1542 QNGVHTG
+1542 ENGVHTG
-1549 KLEATAQLTTTPN
+1549 KLVATAQLTTTPN

-1616 AATTA
+1616 VATTA

-1646 VISSA
+1646 VINSTPVA
-1651 PAAAKSA
+1651 DA

-1670 SDVPAADV
+1670 SDVPAAD
-1678 AAASGAGALAPD
+1678 AAAA
-1690 AGDAAKGEGSA
+1690 
-1701 PADAGAAPASDAAAD
+1701 

-1722 GDGPTTDNPPAGT
+1722 GDGPTTDNPPADA

-1770 DDAGNVTASVTSI
+1770 DNAGNVTANVT
-1783 SNYVKGEP
+1783 NVQDYVKGTP
-1791 LHVFTNTYA
+1791 LRTFTNTYT
-1800 YAPPPPTPVDPDPD
+1800 YTPPVIPDPD
-1814 PIVAAPVAKKILEG
+1814 PIFAAPVAKKILEG

-1833 GEFTFELVENGK
+1833 GEFSFELLENGK
-1845 VVSTGTNDAN
+1845 VVSTGTNDADGN
-1855 GSVTFSGI
+1855 VVFSDI
-1863 TYAAA
+1863 KFTEA
-1868 GTHVYTMREVGAGTT
+1868 GTHIYTMREIGAGTT
-1883 AAGVTYDTTT
+1883 AAGVTYDATT
-1893 YQVTAKVVKS
+1893 YQVTADVVEIDNE
-1903 GGKLRATF
+1903 LRVDFA
-1911 TIDGADAAVFK
+1911 IDGADGAVFK
-1922 NAYAPMGTTVILGA
+1922 NAYAAKGTTVIIGA
-1936 TKTLAGRDLA
+1936 TKTLEGRTLA

-1975 AIAFD
+1975 AIDFD
-1980 KPGTYEFTLT
+1980 KVGTYDFTLV
-1990 EVNDGQT
+1990 EMNDGQT
-1997 GITYDEHVHKA
+1997 GITYDDRSYK
-2008 IVTVSDDGKGNLVAK
+2008 VTVVVTDDGKGNLVAN
-2023 VTWPNGTPP
+2023 VAWPNGTPP
-2032 TFVNTFAQ
+2032 TFKNTYTKPVPAV
-2040 PDPEE
+2040 
-2045 TPTPDAKTTPGP
+2045 TPG
-2057 KGWAGTPYGRLAKTG
+2057 TPGKPPARFAKTG
-2072 DAAMPIVCAAALAIL
+2072 DETMPIACVATLAIL
-2087 AAGAACSVAYGLFRK
+2087 AAGAVGAAAFGALRK
-2102 NEKEDA
+2102 REKGD
-2108 EK
+2108 EKQ